1 MSNFAELGIKVDSS
15 PAAKAVEDLDKLVDS
30 ADQAEQ
36 AIDNLSDA
44 SKGLEQ
50 AAKGVSRA
58 EEDAARSV
66 DKAAGARERQAAA
79 SRKVYDSA
87 AGEISIISQLERA
100 LSGNVANIDD
110 LIRAESLLERAR
122 KAGLT
127 TLQDEAQYQDRLGA
141 AYDRLQKAETKEAA
155 EKQRLVAAQNRQIE
169 AMQRTVNSIDPV
181 TAALARLEK
190 QEAALRGLRAAGGL
204 DDAGLAA
211 GLEKI
216 AAKRRDIEGTG
227 GAINKLGLTSKE
239 ARENVLQLGNAFSTG
254 NWQVAAHNLAQ
265 IGINAGGAASGV
277 IGVLAPVG
285 LLIAAVGGLSAA
297 YIAGSREQDEFN
309 KSLSLTG
316 NYAGVSASGLAE
328 MARQVSSTVGTTG
341 AAAEV
346 LATLAGKGTLAS
358 DSFVAITQA
367 ALSME
372 EATGRAVGD
381 TVAEFVRLGE
391 DPVKASK
398 DLNQSL
404 HYLTASTYSQIK
416 ALEEQGDRAGAVK
429 LATEAYAD
437 AVRTRSR
444 EVLDNLGAIERGWNA
459 IRTATKGAI
468 DATLN
473 IGRQQTIAQEIA
485 EIKERLSN
493 PEIYSPIT
501 RGVKSALSNA
511 AGSIPIIGP
520 LVSASTT
527 PENYNI
533 EDDRKRLAFLEL
545 QRDAEADRAK
555 YLGDV
560 ARLEQKNIEAL
571 DSQDARLKSTMTSAE
586 KRAEALKK
594 LSSELQD
601 IATRDP
607 LSERLKPEYVAKQVA
622 AINQLYK
629 DPKGSA
635 GSVDLR
641 AANAAKN
648 SLTEITAAYRAA
660 QRELEASQR
669 AGVISAESYAQQ
681 RIAIVQQERDEVT
694 HAYEREIA
702 ALEAARAKQ
711 GTSAAQRIQL
721 DQKIADARTALVKAQ
736 QDADSQLNQIELS
749 EQGRLRRQ
757 EQSVQR
763 YTQALQAQVDALRLE
778 GERAAAGVSMG
789 GRERSRFEQL
799 NSLDDRYNQQLMD
812 LENQRSDP
820 SRQMSDEEYEKRLA
834 ALRKA
839 HQDLRETVVSNYDQM
854 TAAQSDWTNGASGAW
869 NDYLESARNSAEQ
882 SYDLV
887 SGSLRGMEDAIANFA
902 MTGKLSFSD
911 FTKSILA
918 DMARIATRAA
928 ASQALSSLFG
938 GFFGGGNAA
947 AQSGVDNL
955 VSNSGLFANGGAFAG
970 GVQMFATGGAFTNS
984 VVSTPTAFG
993 MSGGRLGVMGE
1004 AGPEAVMPLTRTS
1017 SGALGV
1023 RAMGGGGSQINVEVN
1038 IASDGSANVSS
1049 SQPGLDQ
1056 FGRDIGTFVEQKY
1069 RQLLARDLR
1078 RDGAI
1083 GRAING

>member
-15 PAAKAVEDLDKLVDS
+15 PAAKAAEDLDKLVDS

-50 AAKGVSRA
+50 ATKGVSRA

-239 ARENVLQLGNAFSTG
+239 ARENVLQLGNALSTG
-254 NWQVAAHNLAQ
+254 NWRVAAHNIAE
-265 IGINAGGAASGV
+265 IGVNAGGAARGV
-277 IGVLAPVG
+277 IGVLAPIG
-285 LLIAAVGGLSAA
+285 LLAAAIGGVTAAA
-297 YIAGSREQDEFN
+297 YLGSKEQGEYN
-309 KSLSLTG
+309 KALIMTG
-316 NYAGVSASGLAE
+316 NYAGTSASGLGE
-328 MARQVSSTVGTTG
+328 MARQVSNTVGTTG

-346 LATLAGKGTLAS
+346 LATLAGKGDLAS
-358 DSFVAITQA
+358 ESFVAITQA

-398 DLNQSL
+398 ALNEQYN
-404 HYLTASTYSQIK
+404 YLTASVYSQIK
-416 ALEEQGDRAGAVK
+416 ALEEQGDHAGAVK

-437 AVRTRSR
+437 AINQRTPKILENLGWIERAWDGVARAAKRAWDDAKSIGRQDIDSQIADVERRLAQLDQGGFGLVGNRDESRNRLREELDMLRERKKAMEDDARTAGERARAEQAAQNAIDRIDARSR
-444 EVLDNLGAIERGWNA
+444 EALTNQQKRAKELEQYKKDLQA
-459 IRTATKGAI
+459 IREVNPNDDRLQQATI
-468 DATLN
+468 D
-473 IGRQQTIAQEIA
+473 REIA
-485 EIKERLSN
+485 
-493 PEIYSPIT
+493 
-501 RGVKSALSNA
+501 
-511 AGSIPIIGP
+511 
-520 LVSASTT
+520 
-527 PENYNI
+527 NI
-533 EDDRKRLAFLEL
+533 N
-545 QRDAEADRAK
+545 AK
-555 YLGDV
+555 Y
-560 ARLEQKNIEAL
+560 
-571 DSQDARLKSTMTSAE
+571 
-586 KRAEALKK
+586 
-594 LSSELQD
+594 
-601 IATRDP
+601 
-607 LSERLKPEYVAKQVA
+607 
-622 AINQLYK
+622 K
-629 DPKGSA
+629 DQKGSA

-648 SLTEITAAYRAA
+648 SLAEITATYRNA
-660 QRELEASQR
+660 QKELEASQR

-681 RIAIVQQERDEVT
+681 RISIIQQERDEVT

-721 DQKIADARTALVKAQ
+721 DQKIADARSAMVKAQ
-736 QDADSQLNQIELS
+736 KDADTELAILAAN
-749 EQGRLRRQ
+749 EDGRLARQ
-757 EQSVQR
+757 KAATKAYVDQLERQR
-763 YTQALQAQVDALRLE
+763 AAL
-778 GERAAAGVSMG
+778 AAAGT
-789 GRERSRFEQL
+789 RAA
-799 NSLDDRYNQQLMD
+799 NSLGLGDRQAGLQSSLDGATDRFNDERAKLLDRRRTAPDKYSQEDYKRD
-812 LENQRSDP
+812 LVI
-820 SRQMSDEEYEKRLA
+820 LA
-834 ALRKA
+834 EAEDKYR
-839 HQDLRETVVSNYDQM
+839 DTVISNYDKI
-854 TAAQSDWTNGASGAW
+854 TKAQGDWRSGASSAFQT
-869 NDYLESARNSAEQ
+869 YLESARDVAGQTKSLFTSAF
-882 SYDLV
+882 S
-887 SGSLRGMEDAIANFA
+887 SMEDSIANFA
-902 MTGKLSFSD
+902 TTGKLSFSD
-911 FTKSILA
+911 FAKSILA

-938 GFFGGGNAA
+938 GFFGDGNAA

-955 VSNSGLFANGGAFAG
+955 VSNSGLVANGGAFAG

-993 MSGGRLGVMGE
+993 MSGGRMGVMGE

-1023 RAMGGGGSQINVEVN
+1023 RAMGGSSSQINVEVN

>member
-15 PAAKAVEDLDKLVDS
+15 PAVKAAEDLDKLVDS

-50 AAKGVSRA
+50 ATKGVSRA

-66 DKAAGARERQAAA
+66 EKAAGARERQAAA

-239 ARENVLQLGNAFSTG
+239 ARENVLQLGNALSTG
-254 NWQVAAHNLAQ
+254 NWRVAAHNIAE
-265 IGINAGGAASGV
+265 IGVNAGGAASGV
-277 IGVLAPVG
+277 VGVLAPIG
-285 LLIAAVGGLSAA
+285 LLAAAIGGLSVA
-297 YIAGSREQDEFN
+297 YLAGQRQADDFN
-309 KSLSLTG
+309 KAIISTG
-316 NYAGVSASGLAE
+316 NASGRTAQQLTDMLGRLGKSGNFSEASEALLALVRSG
-328 MARQVSSTVGTTG
+328 RQVGSAFEDVARAATEMSAVTG
-341 AAAEV
+341 RSAGDIATELAGAKGKVADLAAEYNRQYHFMNV
-346 LATLAGKGTLAS
+346 DTFAQIEALERQGRSMDALKLLAGTLAS
-358 DSFVAITQA
+358 EMSARNREIEASTRGIVKAWDDATKAVKRYWQELKSRTAADPETFKLQVLQGQLEDSRKLPDSTLNRKNIEFLEKEIALLQKRISVREEGRRAQAEGQEDQDSFIQ
-367 ALSME
+367 
-372 EATGRAVGD
+372 
-381 TVAEFVRLGE
+381 
-391 DPVKASK
+391 ASK
-398 DLNQSL
+398 DLNAQ
-404 HYLTASTYSQIK
+404 
-416 ALEEQGDRAGAVK
+416 
-429 LATEAYAD
+429 
-437 AVRTRSR
+437 
-444 EVLDNLGAIERGWNA
+444 LDNVSPAKKRAAA
-459 IRTATKGAI
+459 IRE
-468 DATLN
+468 LN
-473 IGRQQTIAQEIA
+473 AQ
-485 EIKERLSN
+485 
-493 PEIYSPIT
+493 
-501 RGVKSALSNA
+501 
-511 AGSIPIIGP
+511 
-520 LVSASTT
+520 
-527 PENYNI
+527 
-533 EDDRKRLAFLEL
+533 FLDL
-545 QRDAEADRAK
+545 
-555 YLGDV
+555 
-560 ARLEQKNIEAL
+560 
-571 DSQDARLKSTMTSAE
+571 LKS
-586 KRAEALKK
+586 
-594 LSSELQD
+594 
-601 IATRDP
+601 
-607 LSERLKPEYVAKQVA
+607 SERLGKRSPLLEGVQYDGRSFSGGAYD
-622 AINQLYK
+622 QLRKGIEERLK
-629 DPKGSA
+629 DQKGSA

-648 SLTEITAAYRAA
+648 SLAEITATYRNA
-660 QRELEASQR
+660 QKELEASQR

-681 RIAIVQQERDEVT
+681 RISIIQQERDEVT

-711 GTSAAQRIQL
+711 GASAAQRIQL

-763 YTQALQAQVDALRLE
+763 YTQALQAQADALRLE

-799 NSLDDRYNQQLMD
+799 NSLDGRYNQQLMD

-839 HQDLRETVVSNYDQM
+839 HQDLRDTVVSNYDQM
-854 TAAQSDWTNGASGAW
+854 TAAQSDWSNGASGAW
-869 NDYLESARNSAEQ
+869 NDYLESARNVAGQ
-882 SYDLV
+882 THDLFTNAF
-887 SGSLRGMEDAIANFA
+887 RAMEDAVATFA
-902 MTGKLSFSD
+902 TTGKLSFSD

-970 GVQMFATGGAFTNS
+970 GVQMFATGGVFTNS

-993 MSGGRLGVMGE
+993 MSGGRMGVMGE
-1004 AGPEAVMPLTRTS
+1004 GGPEAVMPLTRTS

>member
-15 PAAKAVEDLDKLVDS
+15 PAAKAAEDLDKLVDS

-50 AAKGVSRA
+50 ATKGVSRA

-239 ARENVLQLGNAFSTG
+239 ARENVLQLGNALSTG
-254 NWQVAAHNLAQ
+254 NWRVAAHNIAE
-265 IGINAGGAASGV
+265 IGVNAGGAARGV
-277 IGVLAPVG
+277 IGVLAPIG
-285 LLIAAVGGLSAA
+285 LLAAAIGGLSVA
-297 YIAGSREQDEFN
+297 YLAGQRQADDFN
-309 KSLSLTG
+309 KAIISTG
-316 NYAGVSASGLAE
+316 NASGLTAQQLTDMLGRLGKSGNFSE
-328 MARQVSSTVGTTG
+328 ASEALLALVRSGRQVGSAFEDVARAATEMSAVTG
-341 AAAEV
+341 RSAGDIATELAGAKGKVADLAAEYNRQYHFMNV
-346 LATLAGKGTLAS
+346 DTFAQIEALERQGRSMDALKLLAGTLAS
-358 DSFVAITQA
+358 EMSARNREIEASTRGIVKAWDDATKAVKRYWQELKSRTAADPETFKLQVLQGQLEDSRKLPDSTLNRKNIEFLEKEIALLQKRISVREEGRRAQAEGQEDQDSFIQ
-367 ALSME
+367 
-372 EATGRAVGD
+372 
-381 TVAEFVRLGE
+381 
-391 DPVKASK
+391 ASK
-398 DLNQSL
+398 DLNAQ
-404 HYLTASTYSQIK
+404 
-416 ALEEQGDRAGAVK
+416 
-429 LATEAYAD
+429 
-437 AVRTRSR
+437 
-444 EVLDNLGAIERGWNA
+444 LDNVSPAKKRAAA
-459 IRTATKGAI
+459 IRE
-468 DATLN
+468 LN
-473 IGRQQTIAQEIA
+473 AQ
-485 EIKERLSN
+485 
-493 PEIYSPIT
+493 
-501 RGVKSALSNA
+501 
-511 AGSIPIIGP
+511 
-520 LVSASTT
+520 
-527 PENYNI
+527 
-533 EDDRKRLAFLEL
+533 FLEL
-545 QRDAEADRAK
+545 
-555 YLGDV
+555 
-560 ARLEQKNIEAL
+560 
-571 DSQDARLKSTMTSAE
+571 LKS
-586 KRAEALKK
+586 
-594 LSSELQD
+594 
-601 IATRDP
+601 
-607 LSERLKPEYVAKQVA
+607 SERLGKRSPLLEGVQYDGRSFSGGAYD
-622 AINQLYK
+622 QLRKGIEERLK
-629 DPKGSA
+629 DQKGSA

-648 SLTEITAAYRAA
+648 SLAEITATYRNA
-660 QRELEASQR
+660 QKELEASQR

-681 RIAIVQQERDEVT
+681 RISIIQQERDEVT

-839 HQDLRETVVSNYDQM
+839 HQDLRDTVVSNYDQM
-854 TAAQSDWTNGASGAW
+854 TAAQSDWSNGASGAW
-869 NDYLESARNSAEQ
+869 NDYLESARNVAGQ
-882 SYDLV
+882 THDLFTNAF
-887 SGSLRGMEDAIANFA
+887 RAMEDAVATFA
-902 MTGKLSFSD
+902 TTGKLSFSD
-911 FTKSILA
+911 FAKSILA

>member
-15 PAAKAVEDLDKLVDS
+15 PAAKAAEDLDKLVDS

-50 AAKGVSRA
+50 ATKGVSRA

-66 DKAAGARERQAAA
+66 EKAAGARERQAAA

-216 AAKRRDIEGTG
+216 ASKRRDIEGTG

-239 ARENVLQLGNAFSTG
+239 ARENVLQLGNALSTG
-254 NWQVAAHNLAQ
+254 NWRVAAHNIAE
-265 IGINAGGAASGV
+265 IGVNAGGAASGV
-277 IGVLAPVG
+277 IGVLAPIG
-285 LLIAAVGGLSAA
+285 LLAAAIGGVTAAA
-297 YIAGSREQDEFN
+297 YLGSKEQGEYN
-309 KSLSLTG
+309 KALIMTG
-316 NYAGVSASGLAE
+316 NYAGTSASGLGE
-328 MARQVSSTVGTTG
+328 MARQVSNTVGTTG

-346 LATLAGKGTLAS
+346 LATLAGKGDLAS
-358 DSFVAITQA
+358 ESFVAITQA

-398 DLNQSL
+398 ALNEQYN
-404 HYLTASTYSQIK
+404 YLTASVYSQIK
-416 ALEEQGDRAGAVK
+416 ALEEQGDHAGAVK

-437 AVRTRSR
+437 AINQRTPKIL
-444 EVLDNLGAIERGWNA
+444 ENLGWIERAWDGVARAAKRAWD
-459 IRTATKGAI
+459 
-468 DATLN
+468 DAKS
-473 IGRQQTIAQEIA
+473 IGRQDIDSQIADVERRLAQLDQGGFGLVGNRDESRNRLREELDMLRERKRAMEDDARTAGERARAEQAAQNAIDRIDARSRAALTNQQKRAKELEQYKKDLQAIREVNPNDDRLQQATIDREIA
-485 EIKERLSN
+485 
-493 PEIYSPIT
+493 
-501 RGVKSALSNA
+501 
-511 AGSIPIIGP
+511 
-520 LVSASTT
+520 
-527 PENYNI
+527 NI
-533 EDDRKRLAFLEL
+533 N
-545 QRDAEADRAK
+545 AK
-555 YLGDV
+555 Y
-560 ARLEQKNIEAL
+560 
-571 DSQDARLKSTMTSAE
+571 
-586 KRAEALKK
+586 
-594 LSSELQD
+594 
-601 IATRDP
+601 
-607 LSERLKPEYVAKQVA
+607 
-622 AINQLYK
+622 K
-629 DPKGSA
+629 DQKGSA

-648 SLTEITAAYRAA
+648 SLAEITATYRNA
-660 QRELEASQR
+660 QKELEASQR

-681 RIAIVQQERDEVT
+681 RIAIIQQERDEVT

-721 DQKIADARTALVKAQ
+721 DQKIADARTAMVKAQ
-736 QDADSQLNQIELS
+736 KDADTELAILAAN
-749 EQGRLRRQ
+749 EDGRLARQ
-757 EQSVQR
+757 KAATKAYVDQLERQR
-763 YTQALQAQVDALRLE
+763 AAL
-778 GERAAAGVSMG
+778 AAAGT
-789 GRERSRFEQL
+789 RAA
-799 NSLDDRYNQQLMD
+799 NSLGLGDRQAGLQSSLDGATDRFNDERAKLLDRRRTAPDKYSQEDYKRD
-812 LENQRSDP
+812 LVI
-820 SRQMSDEEYEKRLA
+820 LA
-834 ALRKA
+834 EAEDKYR
-839 HQDLRETVVSNYDQM
+839 DTVISNYDKI
-854 TAAQSDWTNGASGAW
+854 TKAQGDWRSGASSAFQT
-869 NDYLESARNSAEQ
+869 YLESARDVAGQTKNLFTSAF
-882 SYDLV
+882 S
-887 SGSLRGMEDAIANFA
+887 SMEDAVATFA
-902 MTGKLSFSD
+902 TTGKLSFSD
-911 FTKSILA
+911 FAKSILA

>member
-15 PAAKAVEDLDKLVDS
+15 PAALAAEDLDKLVDS

-50 AAKGVSRA
+50 ATKGVSRA

-239 ARENVLQLGNAFSTG
+239 ARENVLQLGNALSTG
-254 NWQVAAHNLAQ
+254 NWRVAAHNIAE
-265 IGINAGGAASGV
+265 IGVNAGGAARGV
-277 IGVLAPVG
+277 IGVLAPIG
-285 LLIAAVGGLSAA
+285 LLAAAIGGVTAAA
-297 YIAGSREQDEFN
+297 YLGSKEQGEYN
-309 KSLSLTG
+309 KALIMTG
-316 NYAGVSASGLAE
+316 NYAGTSASGLGE
-328 MARQVSSTVGTTG
+328 MARQVSNTVGTTG

-346 LATLAGKGTLAS
+346 LATLAGKGDLAS
-358 DSFVAITQA
+358 ESFVAITQA

-372 EATGRAVGD
+372 EATGRAVAD

-398 DLNQSL
+398 ALNEQYN
-404 HYLTASTYSQIK
+404 YLTASVYSQIK
-416 ALEEQGDRAGAVK
+416 ALEEQGDHAGAVK

-437 AVRTRSR
+437 AINQRTPKILENLGWIERAWDGVARAAKRAWDDAKSIGRQDIDSQIADVERRLAQLDQGGFGLVGNRDESRNRLREELDMLRERKKAMEDDARTAGERARAEQAAQNAIDRIDARSR
-444 EVLDNLGAIERGWNA
+444 EALTNQQKRAKELEQYKKDLQA
-459 IRTATKGAI
+459 IREVNPNDDRLQQATI
-468 DATLN
+468 D
-473 IGRQQTIAQEIA
+473 REIA
-485 EIKERLSN
+485 
-493 PEIYSPIT
+493 
-501 RGVKSALSNA
+501 
-511 AGSIPIIGP
+511 
-520 LVSASTT
+520 
-527 PENYNI
+527 NI
-533 EDDRKRLAFLEL
+533 N
-545 QRDAEADRAK
+545 AK
-555 YLGDV
+555 Y
-560 ARLEQKNIEAL
+560 
-571 DSQDARLKSTMTSAE
+571 
-586 KRAEALKK
+586 
-594 LSSELQD
+594 
-601 IATRDP
+601 
-607 LSERLKPEYVAKQVA
+607 
-622 AINQLYK
+622 K
-629 DPKGSA
+629 DQKGSA

-648 SLTEITAAYRAA
+648 SLAEITATYRNA
-660 QRELEASQR
+660 QKELEASQR

-681 RIAIVQQERDEVT
+681 RISIIQQERDEVT

-721 DQKIADARTALVKAQ
+721 DQKIADARSAMVKAQ
-736 QDADSQLNQIELS
+736 KDADTELAILAAN
-749 EQGRLRRQ
+749 EDGRLARQ
-757 EQSVQR
+757 KAATKAYVDQLERQR
-763 YTQALQAQVDALRLE
+763 AAL
-778 GERAAAGVSMG
+778 AAAGT
-789 GRERSRFEQL
+789 RAA
-799 NSLDDRYNQQLMD
+799 NSLGLGDRQAGLQSSLDGATDRFNDERAKLLDRRRTAPDKYSQEDYKRD
-812 LENQRSDP
+812 LVI
-820 SRQMSDEEYEKRLA
+820 LA
-834 ALRKA
+834 EAEDKYR
-839 HQDLRETVVSNYDQM
+839 DTVISNYDKI
-854 TAAQSDWTNGASGAW
+854 TKAQGDWRSGASSAFQT
-869 NDYLESARNSAEQ
+869 YLESARDVAGQTKSLFTSAF
-882 SYDLV
+882 S
-887 SGSLRGMEDAIANFA
+887 SMEDSIANFA
-902 MTGKLSFSD
+902 TTGKLSFSD
-911 FTKSILA
+911 FAKSILA

-938 GFFGGGNAA
+938 GFFGDGNAA

-993 MSGGRLGVMGE
+993 MSGGRMGVMGE

-1023 RAMGGGGSQINVEVN
+1023 RAMGGSSSQINVEVN

>member
-15 PAAKAVEDLDKLVDS
+15 PAVKAAEDLDKLVDS

-50 AAKGVSRA
+50 ATKGVSRA

-239 ARENVLQLGNAFSTG
+239 ARENVLQLGNALSTG
-254 NWQVAAHNLAQ
+254 NWRVAAHNIAE
-265 IGINAGGAASGV
+265 IGVNAGGAASGV
-277 IGVLAPVG
+277 IGVLAPIG
-285 LLIAAVGGLSAA
+285 LLAAAIGGVTAAA
-297 YIAGSREQDEFN
+297 YLGSKEQGEYN
-309 KSLSLTG
+309 KALIMTG
-316 NYAGVSASGLAE
+316 NYAGTSASGLGE
-328 MARQVSSTVGTTG
+328 MARQVSNTVGTTG

-346 LATLAGKGTLAS
+346 LATLAGKGDLAS
-358 DSFVAITQA
+358 ESFVAITQA

-398 DLNQSL
+398 ALNEQYN
-404 HYLTASTYSQIK
+404 YLTASVYSQIK
-416 ALEEQGDRAGAVK
+416 ALEEQGDHAGAVK

-437 AVRTRSR
+437 AINQRTPKIL
-444 EVLDNLGAIERGWNA
+444 ENLGWIERAWDGVARAAKRAWD
-459 IRTATKGAI
+459 
-468 DATLN
+468 DAKS
-473 IGRQQTIAQEIA
+473 IGRQDIDSQIADVERRLAQLDQGGFGLVGNRDESRNRLREELDMLRERKRAMEDDARTAGERARAEQAAQNAIDRIDARSRAALTNQQKRAKELEQYKKDLQAIREVNPNDDRLQQATIDREIA
-485 EIKERLSN
+485 
-493 PEIYSPIT
+493 
-501 RGVKSALSNA
+501 
-511 AGSIPIIGP
+511 
-520 LVSASTT
+520 
-527 PENYNI
+527 NI
-533 EDDRKRLAFLEL
+533 N
-545 QRDAEADRAK
+545 AK
-555 YLGDV
+555 Y
-560 ARLEQKNIEAL
+560 
-571 DSQDARLKSTMTSAE
+571 
-586 KRAEALKK
+586 
-594 LSSELQD
+594 
-601 IATRDP
+601 
-607 LSERLKPEYVAKQVA
+607 
-622 AINQLYK
+622 K
-629 DPKGSA
+629 DQKGSA

-648 SLTEITAAYRAA
+648 SLAEITATYRNA
-660 QRELEASQR
+660 QKELEASQR

-681 RIAIVQQERDEVT
+681 RIAIIQQERDEVT

-721 DQKIADARTALVKAQ
+721 DQKIADARTAMVKAQ
-736 QDADSQLNQIELS
+736 KDADTELAILAAN
-749 EQGRLRRQ
+749 EDGRLARQ
-757 EQSVQR
+757 KAATKAYVDQLERQR
-763 YTQALQAQVDALRLE
+763 AAL
-778 GERAAAGVSMG
+778 AAAGT
-789 GRERSRFEQL
+789 RAA
-799 NSLDDRYNQQLMD
+799 NSLGLGDRQAGLQSSLDGATDRFNDERAKLLDRRRTAPDKYSQEDYKRD
-812 LENQRSDP
+812 LVI
-820 SRQMSDEEYEKRLA
+820 LA
-834 ALRKA
+834 EAEDKYR
-839 HQDLRETVVSNYDQM
+839 DTVISNYDKI
-854 TAAQSDWTNGASGAW
+854 TKAQGDWRSGASSAFQT
-869 NDYLESARNSAEQ
+869 YLESARDVAGQTKNLFTSAF
-882 SYDLV
+882 S
-887 SGSLRGMEDAIANFA
+887 SMEDAVATFA
-902 MTGKLSFSD
+902 TTGKLSFSD
-911 FTKSILA
+911 FAKSILA

>member
-15 PAAKAVEDLDKLVDS
+15 PAVKAAEDLDKLVDS

-50 AAKGVSRA
+50 ATKGVSRA

-239 ARENVLQLGNAFSTG
+239 ARENVLQLGNALSTG
-254 NWQVAAHNLAQ
+254 NWRVAAHNIAE
-265 IGINAGGAASGV
+265 IGVNAGGAASGV
-277 IGVLAPVG
+277 VGVLAPIG
-285 LLIAAVGGLSAA
+285 LLAAAIGGLSVA
-297 YIAGSREQDEFN
+297 YLAGKRQADDFN
-309 KSLSLTG
+309 KAIISTG
-316 NYAGVSASGLAE
+316 NASGLTAQQLTDMLGRLGKSGNFSE
-328 MARQVSSTVGTTG
+328 ASEALLALVRSGRQVGSAFEDVARAAMEVSAVTG
-341 AAAEV
+341 RSAGDIATELAGAKGKVADLAAEYNRQYHFMNV
-346 LATLAGKGTLAS
+346 DTFAQIEALERQGRSMDALKLLAGTLAS
-358 DSFVAITQA
+358 EMSARNREIEASTRGIVKAWDDATKAVKRYWQELKSRTAADPETFKLQVLQGQLEDSRKLPDSTLNRKNIEFLEKEIALLQKRISVREEGRRAQAEGQEDQDSFIQ
-367 ALSME
+367 
-372 EATGRAVGD
+372 
-381 TVAEFVRLGE
+381 
-391 DPVKASK
+391 ASK
-398 DLNQSL
+398 DLNAQ
-404 HYLTASTYSQIK
+404 
-416 ALEEQGDRAGAVK
+416 
-429 LATEAYAD
+429 
-437 AVRTRSR
+437 
-444 EVLDNLGAIERGWNA
+444 LDNVSPAKKRAAA
-459 IRTATKGAI
+459 IRE
-468 DATLN
+468 LN
-473 IGRQQTIAQEIA
+473 AQ
-485 EIKERLSN
+485 
-493 PEIYSPIT
+493 
-501 RGVKSALSNA
+501 
-511 AGSIPIIGP
+511 
-520 LVSASTT
+520 
-527 PENYNI
+527 
-533 EDDRKRLAFLEL
+533 FLEL
-545 QRDAEADRAK
+545 
-555 YLGDV
+555 
-560 ARLEQKNIEAL
+560 
-571 DSQDARLKSTMTSAE
+571 LKS
-586 KRAEALKK
+586 
-594 LSSELQD
+594 
-601 IATRDP
+601 
-607 LSERLKPEYVAKQVA
+607 SERLGKRSPLLEGVQYDGRSFSGGAYD
-622 AINQLYK
+622 QLRKGIEERLK
-629 DPKGSA
+629 DQKGSA

-641 AANAAKN
+641 APNAAKN
-648 SLTEITAAYRAA
+648 SLAEITATYRNA
-660 QRELEASQR
+660 QKELEASQR

-681 RIAIVQQERDEVT
+681 RISIIQQERDEVT

-702 ALEAARAKQ
+702 ALEAAKAKQ

-839 HQDLRETVVSNYDQM
+839 HQDLRDTVVSNYDQM
-854 TAAQSDWTNGASGAW
+854 TAAQSDWSNGASGAW
-869 NDYLESARNSAEQ
+869 NDYLESARNVAGQ
-882 SYDLV
+882 THDLFTNAF
-887 SGSLRGMEDAIANFA
+887 RAMEDAVATFA
-902 MTGKLSFSD
+902 TTGKLSFSD
-911 FTKSILA
+911 FAKSILA

-993 MSGGRLGVMGE
+993 MSGGGMGVMGE

-1023 RAMGGGGSQINVEVN
+1023 RAMGGGSSQINVKVN

>member
-15 PAAKAVEDLDKLVDS
+15 PAAKAAEDLDKLVDS

-50 AAKGVSRA
+50 ATKGVSRA

-239 ARENVLQLGNAFSTG
+239 ARENVLQLGNALSTG
-254 NWQVAAHNLAQ
+254 NWRVAAHNIAE
-265 IGINAGGAASGV
+265 IGVNAGGAASGV
-277 IGVLAPVG
+277 
-285 LLIAAVGGLSAA
+285 VGGYALSLINPVNGLAA
-297 YIAGSREQDEFN
+297 AAGTLGFAFYDAEKKAAAFSKAIFAGNGAAGMTGSALAQVAKQAASVSGSLASANRAAIALAASGKVGAGQLQSLTETTSAIAQFTGRDIEDVA
-309 KSLSLTG
+309 KSLSEMGDDATRAAARVSEQYRLLSYEQYQAIKAIDEQGDHQQAVDQLNEDLHRNAQERLKQYRESLSGVEQGWDAVKTAIG
-316 NYAGVSASGLAE
+316 NAYAAIRADLFPTLNE
-328 MARQVSSTVGTTG
+328 QIQTLQRTLDQRQNAPFLSNALRGALTG
-341 AAAEV
+341 AATG
-346 LATLAGKGTLAS
+346 LPG
-358 DSFVAITQA
+358 VA
-367 ALSME
+367 
-372 EATGRAVGD
+372 ATGALFQSFRDQFSSTEALKEQNSLLLVRKD
-381 TVAEFVRLGE
+381 LSEQNAKSEAELGE
-391 DPVKASK
+391 
-398 DLNQSL
+398 
-404 HYLTASTYSQIK
+404 
-416 ALEEQGDRAGAVK
+416 
-429 LATEAYAD
+429 AD
-437 AVRTRSR
+437 QH
-444 EVLDNLGAIERGWNA
+444 LIAIE
-459 IRTATKGAI
+459 
-468 DATLN
+468 
-473 IGRQQTIAQEIA
+473 
-485 EIKERLSN
+485 KEL
-493 PEIYSPIT
+493 
-501 RGVKSALSNA
+501 G
-511 AGSIPIIGP
+511 
-520 LVSASTT
+520 
-527 PENYNI
+527 
-533 EDDRKRLAFLEL
+533 D
-545 QRDAEADRAK
+545 Q
-555 YLGDV
+555 LGDV
-560 ARLEQKNIEAL
+560 SPAAKRAKAIDELTKRYVAGYR
-571 DSQDARLKSTMTSAE
+571 AAE
-586 KRAEALKK
+586 KMISAGK
-594 LSSELQD
+594 LSALPD
-601 IATRDP
+601 W
-607 LSERLKPEYVAKQVA
+607 LKGVNIVGDSVSGGTFDKLVAG
-622 AINQLYK
+622 INQRFK
-629 DPKGSA
+629 DPKAARSSQFRDDAATQYLLRLREQQGALEQQLGTSEKLSA
-635 GSVDLR
+635 SQREMAKWEQQIADLKVKAVLTADQKSLLAREAEVR
-641 AANAAKN
+641 AQLQKN
-648 SLTEITAAYRAA
+648 VALEAEARKKEEIARIDAYRAN
-660 QRELEASQR
+660 LE
-669 AGVISAESYAQQ
+669 
-681 RIAIVQQERDEVT
+681 
-694 HAYEREIA
+694 
-702 ALEAARAKQ
+702 
-711 GTSAAQRIQL
+711 
-721 DQKIADARTALVKAQ
+721 
-736 QDADSQLNQIELS
+736 
-749 EQGRLRRQ
+749 GRLRSVQQGYELQIAGLGAGDEERRRIQDRLKLEQEYQSQSAKLQ
-757 EQSVQR
+757 EQRNRGETNGGISQSQ
-763 YTQALQAQVDALRLE
+763 YEKELSALDDYHRKALAMQTKYYEDVDADQADWSL
-778 GERAAAGVSMG
+778 GA
-789 GRERSRFEQL
+789 RSAF
-799 NSLDDRYNQQLMD
+799 
-812 LENQRSDP
+812 
-820 SRQMSDEEYEKRLA
+820 
-834 ALRKA
+834 
-839 HQDLRETVVSNYDQM
+839 
-854 TAAQSDWTNGASGAW
+854 AS
-869 NDYLESARNSAEQ
+869 YLESARNVAGQTRDLFTSAF
-882 SYDLV
+882 
-887 SGSLRGMEDAIANFA
+887 RGMEDSIANFA
-902 MTGKLSFSD
+902 TTGKLSFSD
-911 FTKSILA
+911 FAKSILA

-993 MSGGRLGVMGE
+993 MSGGRMGVMGE

-1023 RAMGGGGSQINVEVN
+1023 RAMGGSSSQINVEVN

>member
-15 PAAKAVEDLDKLVDS
+15 PAVKAAEDLDKLVDS

-50 AAKGVSRA
+50 ATKGVSRA

-66 DKAAGARERQAAA
+66 EKAAGARERQAAA

-239 ARENVLQLGNAFSTG
+239 ARENVLQLGNALSTG
-254 NWQVAAHNLAQ
+254 NWRVAAHNIAE
-265 IGINAGGAASGV
+265 IGVNAGGAASGV
-277 IGVLAPVG
+277 VGVLAPIG
-285 LLIAAVGGLSAA
+285 LLAAAIGGLSVA
-297 YIAGSREQDEFN
+297 YLAGQRQADDFN
-309 KSLSLTG
+309 KAIISTG
-316 NYAGVSASGLAE
+316 NASGRTAQQLTDMLGRLGKSGNFSEASEALLALVRSG
-328 MARQVSSTVGTTG
+328 RQVGSAFEDVARAATEMSAVTG
-341 AAAEV
+341 RSAGDIATELAGAKGKVADLAAEYNRQYHFMNV
-346 LATLAGKGTLAS
+346 DTFAQIEALERQGRSMDALKLLAGTLAS
-358 DSFVAITQA
+358 EMSARNREIEASTRGIVKAWDDATKAVKRYWQELKSRTAADPETFKLQVLQGQLEDSRKLPDSTLNRKNIEFLEKEIALLQKRISVREEGRRAQAEGQEDQDSFIQ
-367 ALSME
+367 
-372 EATGRAVGD
+372 
-381 TVAEFVRLGE
+381 
-391 DPVKASK
+391 ASK
-398 DLNQSL
+398 DLNAQ
-404 HYLTASTYSQIK
+404 
-416 ALEEQGDRAGAVK
+416 
-429 LATEAYAD
+429 
-437 AVRTRSR
+437 
-444 EVLDNLGAIERGWNA
+444 LDNVSPAKKRAAA
-459 IRTATKGAI
+459 IRE
-468 DATLN
+468 LN
-473 IGRQQTIAQEIA
+473 AQ
-485 EIKERLSN
+485 
-493 PEIYSPIT
+493 
-501 RGVKSALSNA
+501 
-511 AGSIPIIGP
+511 
-520 LVSASTT
+520 
-527 PENYNI
+527 
-533 EDDRKRLAFLEL
+533 FLDL
-545 QRDAEADRAK
+545 
-555 YLGDV
+555 
-560 ARLEQKNIEAL
+560 
-571 DSQDARLKSTMTSAE
+571 LKS
-586 KRAEALKK
+586 
-594 LSSELQD
+594 
-601 IATRDP
+601 
-607 LSERLKPEYVAKQVA
+607 SERLGKRSPLLEGVQYDGRSFSGGAYD
-622 AINQLYK
+622 QLRKGIEERLK
-629 DPKGSA
+629 DQKGSA

-648 SLTEITAAYRAA
+648 SLAEITATYRNA
-660 QRELEASQR
+660 QKELEASQR

-681 RIAIVQQERDEVT
+681 RISIIQQERDEVT

-711 GTSAAQRIQL
+711 GASAAQRIQL

-763 YTQALQAQVDALRLE
+763 YTQALQAQADALRLE

-839 HQDLRETVVSNYDQM
+839 HQDLRDTVVSNYDQM
-854 TAAQSDWTNGASGAW
+854 TAAQSDWSNGASGAW

-887 SGSLRGMEDAIANFA
+887 SGSLRGMEDSIANFA

-993 MSGGRLGVMGE
+993 MSGGRMGVMGE

-1023 RAMGGGGSQINVEVN
+1023 RAMGGSSSQINVEVN

>member
-15 PAAKAVEDLDKLVDS
+15 PAAKAAEDLDKLVDS

-50 AAKGVSRA
+50 ATKGVSRA

-239 ARENVLQLGNAFSTG
+239 ARENVLQLGNALSTG
-254 NWQVAAHNLAQ
+254 NWRVAAHNIAE
-265 IGINAGGAASGV
+265 IGVNAGGAASGV
-277 IGVLAPVG
+277 VGVLAPIG
-285 LLIAAVGGLSAA
+285 LLAAAIGGLSVA
-297 YIAGSREQDEFN
+297 YLAGQRQADDFN
-309 KSLSLTG
+309 KAIISTG
-316 NYAGVSASGLAE
+316 NASGRTAQQLTDMLGRLGKSGNFSEASEALLALVRSG
-328 MARQVSSTVGTTG
+328 RQVGSAFEDVARAATEMSAVTG
-341 AAAEV
+341 RSAGDIATELAGAKGKVADLAAEYNRQYHFMNV
-346 LATLAGKGTLAS
+346 DTFAQIEALERQGRSMDALKLLAGTLAS
-358 DSFVAITQA
+358 EMSARNREIEASTRGIVKAWDDATKAVKRYWQELKSRTAADPETFKLQVLQGQLEDSRKLPDSTLNRKNIEFLEKEIALLQKRISVREEGRRAQAEGQEDQDSFIQ
-367 ALSME
+367 
-372 EATGRAVGD
+372 
-381 TVAEFVRLGE
+381 
-391 DPVKASK
+391 ASK
-398 DLNQSL
+398 DLNAQ
-404 HYLTASTYSQIK
+404 
-416 ALEEQGDRAGAVK
+416 
-429 LATEAYAD
+429 
-437 AVRTRSR
+437 
-444 EVLDNLGAIERGWNA
+444 LDNVSPAKKRAAA
-459 IRTATKGAI
+459 IRE
-468 DATLN
+468 LN
-473 IGRQQTIAQEIA
+473 AQ
-485 EIKERLSN
+485 
-493 PEIYSPIT
+493 
-501 RGVKSALSNA
+501 
-511 AGSIPIIGP
+511 
-520 LVSASTT
+520 
-527 PENYNI
+527 
-533 EDDRKRLAFLEL
+533 FLDL
-545 QRDAEADRAK
+545 
-555 YLGDV
+555 
-560 ARLEQKNIEAL
+560 
-571 DSQDARLKSTMTSAE
+571 LKS
-586 KRAEALKK
+586 
-594 LSSELQD
+594 
-601 IATRDP
+601 
-607 LSERLKPEYVAKQVA
+607 SERLGKRSPLLEGVQYDGRSFSGGAYD
-622 AINQLYK
+622 QLRKGIEERLK
-629 DPKGSA
+629 DQKGSA

-648 SLTEITAAYRAA
+648 SLAEITATYRNA
-660 QRELEASQR
+660 QKELEASQR

-681 RIAIVQQERDEVT
+681 RISIIQQERDEVT

-757 EQSVQR
+757 DQSVQR

-839 HQDLRETVVSNYDQM
+839 HQDLRDTVVSNYDQM
-854 TAAQSDWTNGASGAW
+854 TAAQSDWSNGASGAW
-869 NDYLESARNSAEQ
+869 NDYLESARNVAGQ
-882 SYDLV
+882 THYLFTNAF
-887 SGSLRGMEDAIANFA
+887 RAMEDAVATFA
-902 MTGKLSFSD
+902 TTGKLSFSD

-993 MSGGRLGVMGE
+993 MSGGRMGVMGE

-1023 RAMGGGGSQINVEVN
+1023 RAMGGSSSQINVEVN

>member
-15 PAAKAVEDLDKLVDS
+15 PAVKAAEDLDKLVDS

-50 AAKGVSRA
+50 ATKGVSRA

-66 DKAAGARERQAAA
+66 EKAAGARERQAAA

-239 ARENVLQLGNAFSTG
+239 ARENVLQLGNALSTG
-254 NWQVAAHNLAQ
+254 NWRVAAHNIAE
-265 IGINAGGAASGV
+265 IGVNAGGAASGV
-277 IGVLAPVG
+277 VGVLAPIG
-285 LLIAAVGGLSAA
+285 LLAAAIGGLSVA
-297 YIAGSREQDEFN
+297 YLAGQRQADDFN
-309 KSLSLTG
+309 KAIISTG
-316 NYAGVSASGLAE
+316 NASGLTAQQLTDMLGRLGKSGNFSE
-328 MARQVSSTVGTTG
+328 ASEALLALVRSGRQVGSAFEDVARAATEMSAVTG
-341 AAAEV
+341 RSAGDIATELAGAKGKVADLAAEYNRQYHFMNV
-346 LATLAGKGTLAS
+346 DTFAQIEALERQGRSMDALKLLAGTLAS
-358 DSFVAITQA
+358 EMSARNREIEASTRGIVKAWDDATKAVKRYWQELKSRTAADPETFKLQVLQGQLEDSRKLPDSTLNRKNIEFLEKEIALLQKRISVREEGRRAQAEGQEDQDSFIQ
-367 ALSME
+367 
-372 EATGRAVGD
+372 
-381 TVAEFVRLGE
+381 
-391 DPVKASK
+391 ASK
-398 DLNQSL
+398 DLNAQ
-404 HYLTASTYSQIK
+404 
-416 ALEEQGDRAGAVK
+416 
-429 LATEAYAD
+429 
-437 AVRTRSR
+437 
-444 EVLDNLGAIERGWNA
+444 LDNVSPAKKRAAA
-459 IRTATKGAI
+459 IRE
-468 DATLN
+468 LN
-473 IGRQQTIAQEIA
+473 AQ
-485 EIKERLSN
+485 
-493 PEIYSPIT
+493 
-501 RGVKSALSNA
+501 
-511 AGSIPIIGP
+511 
-520 LVSASTT
+520 
-527 PENYNI
+527 
-533 EDDRKRLAFLEL
+533 FLEL
-545 QRDAEADRAK
+545 
-555 YLGDV
+555 
-560 ARLEQKNIEAL
+560 
-571 DSQDARLKSTMTSAE
+571 LKS
-586 KRAEALKK
+586 
-594 LSSELQD
+594 
-601 IATRDP
+601 
-607 LSERLKPEYVAKQVA
+607 SERLGKRSPLLEGVQYDGRSFSGGAYD
-622 AINQLYK
+622 QLRKGIEERLK
-629 DPKGSA
+629 DQKGSA

-648 SLTEITAAYRAA
+648 SLAEITATYRNA
-660 QRELEASQR
+660 QKELEASQR

-681 RIAIVQQERDEVT
+681 RISIIQQERDEVT

-702 ALEAARAKQ
+702 ALEAAKAKQ

-749 EQGRLRRQ
+749 EQGRIRRQ

-839 HQDLRETVVSNYDQM
+839 HQDLRDTVVSNYDQM
-854 TAAQSDWTNGASGAW
+854 TAAQSDWSNGASGAW
-869 NDYLESARNSAEQ
+869 NDYLESARNVAGQ
-882 SYDLV
+882 THDLFTNAF
-887 SGSLRGMEDAIANFA
+887 RAMEDAVATFA
-902 MTGKLSFSD
+902 TTGKLSFSD
-911 FTKSILA
+911 FAKSILA

-993 MSGGRLGVMGE
+993 MSGGGMGVMGE

-1023 RAMGGGGSQINVEVN
+1023 RAMGGGSSQINVEVN

-1056 FGRDIGTFVEQKY
+1056 FGRDIGTFVEQRY

>member
-15 PAAKAVEDLDKLVDS
+15 PAAKAAEDLDKLVDS

-50 AAKGVSRA
+50 ATKGVSRA

-239 ARENVLQLGNAFSTG
+239 ARENVLQLGNALSTG
-254 NWQVAAHNLAQ
+254 NWRVAAHNIAE
-265 IGINAGGAASGV
+265 IGVNAGGAARGV
-277 IGVLAPVG
+277 IGVLAPIG
-285 LLIAAVGGLSAA
+285 LLAAAIGGVTAAA
-297 YIAGSREQDEFN
+297 YLGSKEQGEYN
-309 KSLSLTG
+309 KALIMTG
-316 NYAGVSASGLAE
+316 NYAGTSASGLGE
-328 MARQVSSTVGTTG
+328 MARQVSNTVGTTG

-346 LATLAGKGTLAS
+346 LATLAGKGDLAS
-358 DSFVAITQA
+358 ESFVAITQA

-398 DLNQSL
+398 ALNEQYN
-404 HYLTASTYSQIK
+404 YLTASVYSQIK
-416 ALEEQGDRAGAVK
+416 ALEEQGDHTGAVK

-437 AVRTRSR
+437 AINQRTPKIL
-444 EVLDNLGAIERGWNA
+444 ENLGWIERAWDGVARAAKRAWD
-459 IRTATKGAI
+459 
-468 DATLN
+468 DAKS
-473 IGRQQTIAQEIA
+473 IGRQDIDSQIADV
-485 EIKERLSN
+485 ER
-493 PEIYSPIT
+493 
-501 RGVKSALSNA
+501 
-511 AGSIPIIGP
+511 
-520 LVSASTT
+520 
-527 PENYNI
+527 
-533 EDDRKRLAFLEL
+533 RLAQLDQGGFGLVGNRDESRNRLREEL
-545 QRDAEADRAK
+545 D
-555 YLGDV
+555 
-560 ARLEQKNIEAL
+560 
-571 DSQDARLKSTMTSAE
+571 M
-586 KRAEALKK
+586 
-594 LSSELQD
+594 
-601 IATRDP
+601 
-607 LSERLKPEYVAKQVA
+607 LSERKKAMEDDARTAGERARAEQAAQNAIDRIDARSRAALTNQQKRAKELEQYKKDLQ
-622 AINQLYK
+622 AIREVNPNDDRLQQATIDREIANINAKYK
-629 DPKGSA
+629 DQKGTA

-648 SLTEITAAYRAA
+648 SLAEITATYRNA
-660 QRELEASQR
+660 QKELEASQR

-681 RIAIVQQERDEVT
+681 RISIIQQERDEVT

-721 DQKIADARTALVKAQ
+721 DQKIADARTVMVKAQ
-736 QDADSQLNQIELS
+736 KDADTELAILAAN
-749 EQGRLRRQ
+749 EDGRLARQ
-757 EQSVQR
+757 KAATKAYVDQLERQR
-763 YTQALQAQVDALRLE
+763 AAL
-778 GERAAAGVSMG
+778 AAAGT
-789 GRERSRFEQL
+789 RAA
-799 NSLDDRYNQQLMD
+799 NSLGLGDRQAGLQSSLDGATDRFNDERAKLLDRRRTAPDKYSQEDYKRD
-812 LENQRSDP
+812 LVI
-820 SRQMSDEEYEKRLA
+820 LA
-834 ALRKA
+834 EAEDKYR
-839 HQDLRETVVSNYDQM
+839 DTVISNYDKI
-854 TAAQSDWTNGASGAW
+854 TKAQGDWRSGASSAFQT
-869 NDYLESARNSAEQ
+869 YLESARDVAGQTKNLFTSAF
-882 SYDLV
+882 S
-887 SGSLRGMEDAIANFA
+887 SMEDAVATFA
-902 MTGKLSFSD
+902 TTGKLSFSD
-911 FTKSILA
+911 FAKSILA

>member
-15 PAAKAVEDLDKLVDS
+15 PAAKAAEDLDKLVDS

-50 AAKGVSRA
+50 ATKGVSRA

-309 KSLSLTG
+309 KSLTLTG

-346 LATLAGKGTLAS
+346 LATLAGKGDLAS
-358 DSFVAITQA
+358 ESFVAITQA

-398 DLNQSL
+398 ALNEQYN
-404 HYLTASTYSQIK
+404 YLTASVYSQIK

-437 AVRTRSR
+437 AVRARSQ

-485 EIKERLSN
+485 EIKARLSN

-501 RGVKSALSNA
+501 KGVKSALSNA

-601 IATRDP
+601 IAARDP

-648 SLTEITAAYRAA
+648 SLAEITATYRNA
-660 QRELEASQR
+660 QKELEASQR

-681 RIAIVQQERDEVT
+681 RISIIQQERDEVT

-721 DQKIADARTALVKAQ
+721 DQKIADARSAMVKAQ
-736 QDADSQLNQIELS
+736 KDADTELAILAAN
-749 EQGRLRRQ
+749 EDGRLARQ
-757 EQSVQR
+757 KAATKAYVDQLERQR
-763 YTQALQAQVDALRLE
+763 AAL
-778 GERAAAGVSMG
+778 AAAGT
-789 GRERSRFEQL
+789 RAA
-799 NSLDDRYNQQLMD
+799 NSLGLGDRQAGLQSSLDGATDRFNDERAKLLDRRRTAPDKYSQEDYKRD
-812 LENQRSDP
+812 LVI
-820 SRQMSDEEYEKRLA
+820 LA
-834 ALRKA
+834 EAEDKYR
-839 HQDLRETVVSNYDQM
+839 DTVISNYDKI
-854 TAAQSDWTNGASGAW
+854 TKAQGDWRSGASSAFQT
-869 NDYLESARNSAEQ
+869 YLESARDVAGQTKNLFTSAF
-882 SYDLV
+882 S
-887 SGSLRGMEDAIANFA
+887 GMEGSIANFA

-1023 RAMGGGGSQINVEVN
+1023 RAVGGGSTVVAPVSVTIQDTG
-1038 IASDGSANVSS
+1038 ASPQAGDSGMDGATVQRAVASV
-1049 SQPGLDQ
+1049 
-1056 FGRDIGTFVEQKY
+1056 VEQ
-1069 RQLLARDLR
+1069 AISNELR
-1078 RDGAI
+1078 PSGRI
-1083 GRAING
+1083 WRAIHGR

>member
-15 PAAKAVEDLDKLVDS
+15 PAAKAAEDLDKLVDS

-50 AAKGVSRA
+50 ATKGVSRA

-239 ARENVLQLGNAFSTG
+239 ARENVLQLGNALSTG
-254 NWQVAAHNLAQ
+254 NWRVAAHNIAE
-265 IGINAGGAASGV
+265 IGVNAGGAARGV
-277 IGVLAPVG
+277 IGVLAPIG
-285 LLIAAVGGLSAA
+285 LLAAAIGGLSAA
-297 YIAGSREQDEFN
+297 YLAGQRQANDFT
-309 KSLSLTG
+309 KAIIGTG
-316 NYAGVSASGLAE
+316 NASGLTAQQLTDMLGRLGKSGDFSE
-328 MARQVSSTVGTTG
+328 ASEALLALVRSGRQVGSAFEDVARAATEMSAVTG
-341 AAAEV
+341 RSAGDIATELAGAKGKVADLAAEYNRQYHFMNV
-346 LATLAGKGTLAS
+346 DTFAQIEALERQGRSMEALKLLAGTLAS
-358 DSFVAITQA
+358 EMSARNREIEASTRGIVKAWDDATKAVKRYWQELKSRTAADPETFKLQVLQGQLEDSRKLPDSTLNRKNIEFLEKEIALLQKRISVREEGRQA
-367 ALSME
+367 Q
-372 EATGRAVGD
+372 
-381 TVAEFVRLGE
+381 AEGQE
-391 DPVKASK
+391 DQDRFIQASK
-398 DLNQSL
+398 DLNAQ
-404 HYLTASTYSQIK
+404 
-416 ALEEQGDRAGAVK
+416 
-429 LATEAYAD
+429 
-437 AVRTRSR
+437 
-444 EVLDNLGAIERGWNA
+444 LDNVSPAKKRAAA
-459 IRTATKGAI
+459 IRE
-468 DATLN
+468 LN
-473 IGRQQTIAQEIA
+473 AQ
-485 EIKERLSN
+485 
-493 PEIYSPIT
+493 
-501 RGVKSALSNA
+501 
-511 AGSIPIIGP
+511 
-520 LVSASTT
+520 
-527 PENYNI
+527 
-533 EDDRKRLAFLEL
+533 FLEL
-545 QRDAEADRAK
+545 
-555 YLGDV
+555 
-560 ARLEQKNIEAL
+560 
-571 DSQDARLKSTMTSAE
+571 LKS
-586 KRAEALKK
+586 
-594 LSSELQD
+594 
-601 IATRDP
+601 
-607 LSERLKPEYVAKQVA
+607 SERLGKRSPLLEGVQYDGRSFSGGAYD
-622 AINQLYK
+622 QLRKGIEERLK

-648 SLTEITAAYRAA
+648 SLAEITATYRNA
-660 QRELEASQR
+660 QKELEASQR

-681 RIAIVQQERDEVT
+681 RISIIQQERDEVT

-834 ALRKA
+834 TLRKA
-839 HQDLRETVVSNYDQM
+839 HQDLRDTVVSNYDQM
-854 TAAQSDWTNGASGAW
+854 TAAQSDWSNGASGAW
-869 NDYLESARNSAEQ
+869 NDYLESARNVAGQ
-882 SYDLV
+882 THDLFTNAF
-887 SGSLRGMEDAIANFA
+887 RGMEDAVATFA
-902 MTGKLSFSD
+902 TTGKLSFSD
-911 FTKSILA
+911 FAKSILA

-970 GVQMFATGGAFTNS
+970 GVQMFAAGGAFTNS

>member
-15 PAAKAVEDLDKLVDS
+15 PAAKAAEDLDKLVDS

-50 AAKGVSRA
+50 ATKGVSRA

-239 ARENVLQLGNAFSTG
+239 ARENVLQLGNALSTG
-254 NWQVAAHNLAQ
+254 NWRVAAHNIAE
-265 IGINAGGAASGV
+265 IGVNAGGAASGV
-277 IGVLAPVG
+277 VGVLAPIG
-285 LLIAAVGGLSAA
+285 LLAAAIGGLSVA
-297 YIAGSREQDEFN
+297 YLAGQRQADDFN
-309 KSLSLTG
+309 KAIISTG
-316 NYAGVSASGLAE
+316 NASGRTAQQLTDMLGRLGKSGNFSEASEALLALVRSG
-328 MARQVSSTVGTTG
+328 RQVGSAFEDVARAATEMSAVTG
-341 AAAEV
+341 RSAGDIATELAGAKGKVADLAAEYNRQYHFMNV
-346 LATLAGKGTLAS
+346 DTFAQIEALERQGRSMDALKLLAGTLAS
-358 DSFVAITQA
+358 EMSARNREIEASTRGIVKAWDDATKAVKRYWQELKSRTAADPETFKLQVLQGQLEDSRKLPDSTLNRKNIEFLEKEIALLQKRISVREEGRRAQAEGQEDQDSFIQ
-367 ALSME
+367 
-372 EATGRAVGD
+372 
-381 TVAEFVRLGE
+381 
-391 DPVKASK
+391 ASK
-398 DLNQSL
+398 DLNAQ
-404 HYLTASTYSQIK
+404 
-416 ALEEQGDRAGAVK
+416 
-429 LATEAYAD
+429 
-437 AVRTRSR
+437 
-444 EVLDNLGAIERGWNA
+444 LDNVSPAKKRAAA
-459 IRTATKGAI
+459 IRE
-468 DATLN
+468 LN
-473 IGRQQTIAQEIA
+473 AQ
-485 EIKERLSN
+485 
-493 PEIYSPIT
+493 
-501 RGVKSALSNA
+501 
-511 AGSIPIIGP
+511 
-520 LVSASTT
+520 
-527 PENYNI
+527 
-533 EDDRKRLAFLEL
+533 FLDL
-545 QRDAEADRAK
+545 
-555 YLGDV
+555 
-560 ARLEQKNIEAL
+560 
-571 DSQDARLKSTMTSAE
+571 LKS
-586 KRAEALKK
+586 
-594 LSSELQD
+594 
-601 IATRDP
+601 
-607 LSERLKPEYVAKQVA
+607 SERLGKRSPLLEGVQYDGRSFSGGAYD
-622 AINQLYK
+622 QLRKGIEERLK
-629 DPKGSA
+629 DQKGSA

-648 SLTEITAAYRAA
+648 SLAEITATYRNA
-660 QRELEASQR
+660 QKELEAFQR

-681 RIAIVQQERDEVT
+681 RISIIQQERDEVT

-757 EQSVQR
+757 DQSVQR

-839 HQDLRETVVSNYDQM
+839 HQDLRDTVVSNYDQM
-854 TAAQSDWTNGASGAW
+854 TAAQSDWSNGASGAW
-869 NDYLESARNSAEQ
+869 NDYLESARNVAGQ
-882 SYDLV
+882 THDLFTNAF
-887 SGSLRGMEDAIANFA
+887 RAMEDAVATFA
-902 MTGKLSFSD
+902 TTGKLSFSD

-993 MSGGRLGVMGE
+993 MSGGRMGVMGE

-1023 RAMGGGGSQINVEVN
+1023 RAMGGSSSQINVEVN

>member
-1 MSNFAELGIKVDSS
+1 
-15 PAAKAVEDLDKLVDS
+15 
-30 ADQAEQ
+30 
-36 AIDNLSDA
+36 
-44 SKGLEQ
+44 
-50 AAKGVSRA
+50 
-58 EEDAARSV
+58 
-66 DKAAGARERQAAA
+66 
-79 SRKVYDSA
+79 
-87 AGEISIISQLERA
+87 
-100 LSGNVANIDD
+100 
-110 LIRAESLLERAR
+110 
-122 KAGLT
+122 
-127 TLQDEAQYQDRLGA
+127 
-141 AYDRLQKAETKEAA
+141 

-239 ARENVLQLGNAFSTG
+239 ARENVLQLGNALSTG
-254 NWQVAAHNLAQ
+254 NWRVAAHNIAE
-265 IGINAGGAASGV
+265 IGVNAGGAARGV
-277 IGVLAPVG
+277 IGVLAPIG
-285 LLIAAVGGLSAA
+285 LLAAAIGGVTAAA
-297 YIAGSREQDEFN
+297 YLGSKEQGEYN
-309 KSLSLTG
+309 KALIMTG
-316 NYAGVSASGLAE
+316 NYAGTSASGLGE
-328 MARQVSSTVGTTG
+328 MARQVSNTVGTTG

-346 LATLAGKGTLAS
+346 LATLAGKGDLAS
-358 DSFVAITQA
+358 ESFVAITQA

-398 DLNQSL
+398 ALNEQYN
-404 HYLTASTYSQIK
+404 YLTASVYSQIK
-416 ALEEQGDRAGAVK
+416 ALEEQGDHAGAVK

-437 AVRTRSR
+437 AINQRTPKIL
-444 EVLDNLGAIERGWNA
+444 ENLGWIERAWDGVARAAKRAWD
-459 IRTATKGAI
+459 
-468 DATLN
+468 DAKS
-473 IGRQQTIAQEIA
+473 IGRQDIDSQIADVERRLAQLDQGGFGLVGNRDESRNRLREELDMLRERKKAMEDDARTAGERARAEQAAQNAIDRIDARSRAALTNQQKRAKELEQYKKDLQAIREVNPNDDRLQQATIDREIA
-485 EIKERLSN
+485 
-493 PEIYSPIT
+493 
-501 RGVKSALSNA
+501 
-511 AGSIPIIGP
+511 
-520 LVSASTT
+520 
-527 PENYNI
+527 NI
-533 EDDRKRLAFLEL
+533 N
-545 QRDAEADRAK
+545 AK
-555 YLGDV
+555 Y
-560 ARLEQKNIEAL
+560 
-571 DSQDARLKSTMTSAE
+571 
-586 KRAEALKK
+586 
-594 LSSELQD
+594 
-601 IATRDP
+601 
-607 LSERLKPEYVAKQVA
+607 
-622 AINQLYK
+622 K
-629 DPKGSA
+629 DQKGSA

-648 SLTEITAAYRAA
+648 SLAEITATYRNA
-660 QRELEASQR
+660 QKELEASQR

-681 RIAIVQQERDEVT
+681 RISIIQQERDEVT

-721 DQKIADARTALVKAQ
+721 DQKIADARSAMVKAQ
-736 QDADSQLNQIELS
+736 KDADTELAILAAN
-749 EQGRLRRQ
+749 EDGRLARQ
-757 EQSVQR
+757 KAATKAYVDQLERQR
-763 YTQALQAQVDALRLE
+763 AAL
-778 GERAAAGVSMG
+778 AAAGT
-789 GRERSRFEQL
+789 RAA
-799 NSLDDRYNQQLMD
+799 NSLGLGDRQAGLQSSLDGATDRFNDERAKLLDRRRTAPDKYSQEDYKRD
-812 LENQRSDP
+812 LVI
-820 SRQMSDEEYEKRLA
+820 LA
-834 ALRKA
+834 EAEDKYR
-839 HQDLRETVVSNYDQM
+839 DTVISNYDKI
-854 TAAQSDWTNGASGAW
+854 TKAQGDWRSGASSAFQT
-869 NDYLESARNSAEQ
+869 YLESARDVAGQTKSLFTSAF
-882 SYDLV
+882 S
-887 SGSLRGMEDAIANFA
+887 SMEDSIANFA
-902 MTGKLSFSD
+902 TTGKLSFSD
-911 FTKSILA
+911 FAKSILA

-993 MSGGRLGVMGE
+993 MSGGRMGVMGE

-1023 RAMGGGGSQINVEVN
+1023 RAMGGSSSQINVEVN

>member
-15 PAAKAVEDLDKLVDS
+15 PAAKAAEDLDKLVDS

-50 AAKGVSRA
+50 ATKGVSRA

-239 ARENVLQLGNAFSTG
+239 ARENVLQLGNALSTG
-254 NWQVAAHNLAQ
+254 NWRVAAHNIAE
-265 IGINAGGAASGV
+265 IGVNAGGAARGV
-277 IGVLAPVG
+277 IGVLAPIG
-285 LLIAAVGGLSAA
+285 LLAAAIGGVTAAA
-297 YIAGSREQDEFN
+297 YLGSKEQGEYN
-309 KSLSLTG
+309 KALIMTG
-316 NYAGVSASGLAE
+316 NYAGTSASGLGE
-328 MARQVSSTVGTTG
+328 MARQVSNTVGTTG

-346 LATLAGKGTLAS
+346 LATLAGKGDLAS
-358 DSFVAITQA
+358 ESFVAITQA

-398 DLNQSL
+398 ALNEQYN
-404 HYLTASTYSQIK
+404 YLTASVYSQIK
-416 ALEEQGDRAGAVK
+416 ALEEQGDHAGAVK

-437 AVRTRSR
+437 AINQRTPKIL
-444 EVLDNLGAIERGWNA
+444 ENLGWIERAWDGVARAAKRAWD
-459 IRTATKGAI
+459 
-468 DATLN
+468 DAKS
-473 IGRQQTIAQEIA
+473 IGRQDIDSQIADVERRLAQLDQGGFGLVGNRDESRNRLREELDMLRERKKAMEDDARTAGERARAEQAAQNAIDRIDARSRAALTNQQKRAKELEQYKKDLQAIREVNPNDDRLRQATVDREIA
-485 EIKERLSN
+485 
-493 PEIYSPIT
+493 
-501 RGVKSALSNA
+501 
-511 AGSIPIIGP
+511 
-520 LVSASTT
+520 
-527 PENYNI
+527 NI
-533 EDDRKRLAFLEL
+533 N
-545 QRDAEADRAK
+545 AK
-555 YLGDV
+555 YKD
-560 ARLEQKNIEAL
+560 QKG
-571 DSQDARLKSTMTSAE
+571 T
-586 KRAEALKK
+586 
-594 LSSELQD
+594 
-601 IATRDP
+601 
-607 LSERLKPEYVAKQVA
+607 
-622 AINQLYK
+622 
-629 DPKGSA
+629 A

-648 SLTEITAAYRAA
+648 SLAEITATYRNA
-660 QRELEASQR
+660 QKELEASQR

-681 RIAIVQQERDEVT
+681 RISIIQQERDEVT

-711 GTSAAQRIQL
+711 GTSVAQRIQL

-834 ALRKA
+834 TLRKA
-839 HQDLRETVVSNYDQM
+839 HQDLRDTVVSNYDQM
-854 TAAQSDWTNGASGAW
+854 TAAQSDWSNGASGAW
-869 NDYLESARNSAEQ
+869 NDYLESARNVAGQ
-882 SYDLV
+882 THDLFTNAF
-887 SGSLRGMEDAIANFA
+887 RGMEDAVATFA
-902 MTGKLSFSD
+902 TTGKLSFSD
-911 FTKSILA
+911 FAKSILA

-947 AQSGVDNL
+947 VQSGVDNL

-970 GVQMFATGGAFTNS
+970 GVHMFATGGAFTNS

>member
-66 DKAAGARERQAAA
+66 DKAAGARERQAVA
-79 SRKVYDSA
+79 SRKVSDSA

-239 ARENVLQLGNAFSTG
+239 ARENVLQLGNALSTG
-254 NWQVAAHNLAQ
+254 NWRVAAHNIAE
-265 IGINAGGAASGV
+265 IGVNAGGAARGV
-277 IGVLAPVG
+277 IGVLAPIG
-285 LLIAAVGGLSAA
+285 LLAAAIGGVTAAA
-297 YIAGSREQDEFN
+297 YLGSKEQGEYN
-309 KSLSLTG
+309 KALIMTG
-316 NYAGVSASGLAE
+316 NYAGTSASGLGE
-328 MARQVSSTVGTTG
+328 MARQVSNTVGTTG

-346 LATLAGKGTLAS
+346 LATLAGKGDLAS
-358 DSFVAITQA
+358 ESFVAITQA

-398 DLNQSL
+398 ALNEQYN
-404 HYLTASTYSQIK
+404 YLTASVYSQIK
-416 ALEEQGDRAGAVK
+416 ALEEQGDHAGAVK

-437 AVRTRSR
+437 AINQRTPKILENLGWIERAWDGVARAAKRAWDDAKSIGRQDIDSQIADVERRLAQLDQGGFGLVGNRDESRNRLREELDMLRERKKAMEDDARTAGERARAEQAAQNAIDRIDARSR
-444 EVLDNLGAIERGWNA
+444 EALTNQQKRAKELEQYKKDLQA
-459 IRTATKGAI
+459 IREVNPNDDRLQQATI
-468 DATLN
+468 D
-473 IGRQQTIAQEIA
+473 REIA
-485 EIKERLSN
+485 
-493 PEIYSPIT
+493 
-501 RGVKSALSNA
+501 
-511 AGSIPIIGP
+511 
-520 LVSASTT
+520 
-527 PENYNI
+527 NI
-533 EDDRKRLAFLEL
+533 N
-545 QRDAEADRAK
+545 AK
-555 YLGDV
+555 Y
-560 ARLEQKNIEAL
+560 
-571 DSQDARLKSTMTSAE
+571 
-586 KRAEALKK
+586 
-594 LSSELQD
+594 
-601 IATRDP
+601 
-607 LSERLKPEYVAKQVA
+607 
-622 AINQLYK
+622 K
-629 DPKGSA
+629 DQKGSA

-648 SLTEITAAYRAA
+648 SLAEITATYRNA
-660 QRELEASQR
+660 QKELEASQR

-681 RIAIVQQERDEVT
+681 RISIIQQERDEVT

-721 DQKIADARTALVKAQ
+721 DQKIADARSAMVKAQ
-736 QDADSQLNQIELS
+736 KDADTELAILAAN
-749 EQGRLRRQ
+749 EDGRLARQ
-757 EQSVQR
+757 KAATKAYVDQLERQR
-763 YTQALQAQVDALRLE
+763 AAL
-778 GERAAAGVSMG
+778 AAAGT
-789 GRERSRFEQL
+789 RAA
-799 NSLDDRYNQQLMD
+799 NSLGLGDRQAGLQSSLDGATDRFNDERAKLLDRRRTAPDKYSQEDYKRD
-812 LENQRSDP
+812 LVI
-820 SRQMSDEEYEKRLA
+820 LA
-834 ALRKA
+834 EAEDKYR
-839 HQDLRETVVSNYDQM
+839 DTVISNYDKI
-854 TAAQSDWTNGASGAW
+854 TKAQGDWRSGASSAFQT
-869 NDYLESARNSAEQ
+869 YLESARDVAGQIKSLFTSAF
-882 SYDLV
+882 S
-887 SGSLRGMEDAIANFA
+887 SMEDSIANFA
-902 MTGKLSFSD
+902 TTGKLSFSD
-911 FTKSILA
+911 FAKSILA

-993 MSGGRLGVMGE
+993 MSGGRMGVMGE

-1023 RAMGGGGSQINVEVN
+1023 RAMGGSSSQINVEVN

>member
-15 PAAKAVEDLDKLVDS
+15 PAVQAAEDLDKLVDS

-50 AAKGVSRA
+50 ATKGVSRA

-239 ARENVLQLGNAFSTG
+239 ARENVLQLGNALSTG
-254 NWQVAAHNLAQ
+254 NWRVAAHNIAE
-265 IGINAGGAASGV
+265 IGVNAGGAASGV
-277 IGVLAPVG
+277 AGVLAPIG
-285 LLIAAVGGLSAA
+285 LLAAAIGGLSVA
-297 YIAGSREQDEFN
+297 YLAGQRQADDFN
-309 KSLSLTG
+309 KAIISTG
-316 NYAGVSASGLAE
+316 NTSGLTAQQLTDMLGRLGKSGNFSE
-328 MARQVSSTVGTTG
+328 ASEALLALVRSGRQVGSAFEDVARAATEMSAVTG
-341 AAAEV
+341 RSAGDIATELAGAKGKVADLAAEYNRQYHFMNV
-346 LATLAGKGTLAS
+346 DTFAQIEALERQGRSMDALKLLAGTLAS
-358 DSFVAITQA
+358 EMSARNREIEASTRGIVKAWDDATKAVKRYWQELKSRTAADPETFKLQVLQGQLEDSRKLPDSTLNRKNIEFLEKEIALLQKRISVREEGRRAQAEGQEDQDSFIQ
-367 ALSME
+367 
-372 EATGRAVGD
+372 
-381 TVAEFVRLGE
+381 
-391 DPVKASK
+391 ASK
-398 DLNQSL
+398 DLNAQ
-404 HYLTASTYSQIK
+404 
-416 ALEEQGDRAGAVK
+416 
-429 LATEAYAD
+429 
-437 AVRTRSR
+437 
-444 EVLDNLGAIERGWNA
+444 LDNVSPAKKRAAA
-459 IRTATKGAI
+459 IRE
-468 DATLN
+468 LN
-473 IGRQQTIAQEIA
+473 AQ
-485 EIKERLSN
+485 
-493 PEIYSPIT
+493 
-501 RGVKSALSNA
+501 
-511 AGSIPIIGP
+511 
-520 LVSASTT
+520 
-527 PENYNI
+527 
-533 EDDRKRLAFLEL
+533 FLEL
-545 QRDAEADRAK
+545 
-555 YLGDV
+555 
-560 ARLEQKNIEAL
+560 
-571 DSQDARLKSTMTSAE
+571 LKS
-586 KRAEALKK
+586 
-594 LSSELQD
+594 
-601 IATRDP
+601 
-607 LSERLKPEYVAKQVA
+607 SERLGKRSPLLEGVQYDGRSFSGGSYD
-622 AINQLYK
+622 QLRKGIEERLK
-629 DPKGSA
+629 DQKGSA

-648 SLTEITAAYRAA
+648 SLAEITATYRNA
-660 QRELEASQR
+660 QKELEASQR

-681 RIAIVQQERDEVT
+681 RISIIQQERDEVT

-834 ALRKA
+834 TLRKA
-839 HQDLRETVVSNYDQM
+839 HQDLRDTVVSNYDQM
-854 TAAQSDWTNGASGAW
+854 TAAQSDWSNGASGAW
-869 NDYLESARNSAEQ
+869 NDYLESARNVAGQ
-882 SYDLV
+882 THDLFTNAF
-887 SGSLRGMEDAIANFA
+887 RGMEDAVATFA
-902 MTGKLSFSD
+902 TTGKLSFSD
-911 FTKSILA
+911 FAKSILA

-970 GVQMFATGGAFTNS
+970 GVQMFAAGGAFTNS

>member
-15 PAAKAVEDLDKLVDS
+15 PAVKAAEDLDKLVDS

-50 AAKGVSRA
+50 ATKGVSRA

-239 ARENVLQLGNAFSTG
+239 ARENVLQLGNALSTG
-254 NWQVAAHNLAQ
+254 NWRVAAHNIAE
-265 IGINAGGAASGV
+265 IGVNAGGAASGV
-277 IGVLAPVG
+277 VGVLAPIG
-285 LLIAAVGGLSAA
+285 LLAAAIGGLSVA
-297 YIAGSREQDEFN
+297 YLAGQRQADDFN
-309 KSLSLTG
+309 KAIISTG
-316 NYAGVSASGLAE
+316 NASGRTAQQLTDMLGRLGKSGNFSEASEALLALVRSG
-328 MARQVSSTVGTTG
+328 RQVGSAFEDLARAATEMSAVTG
-341 AAAEV
+341 RSAGDIATELAGAKGKVADLAAEYNRQYHFMNV
-346 LATLAGKGTLAS
+346 DTFAQIEALERQGRSMDALKLLAGTLAS
-358 DSFVAITQA
+358 EMSARNREIEASTRGIVKAWDDATKAVKRYWQELKSRTAADPETFKLQVLQGQLEDSRKLPDSTLNRKNIEFLEKEIALLQKRISVREEGRRAQAEGQEDQDSFIQ
-367 ALSME
+367 
-372 EATGRAVGD
+372 
-381 TVAEFVRLGE
+381 
-391 DPVKASK
+391 ASK
-398 DLNQSL
+398 DLNAQ
-404 HYLTASTYSQIK
+404 
-416 ALEEQGDRAGAVK
+416 
-429 LATEAYAD
+429 
-437 AVRTRSR
+437 
-444 EVLDNLGAIERGWNA
+444 LDNVSPAKKRAAA
-459 IRTATKGAI
+459 IRE
-468 DATLN
+468 LN
-473 IGRQQTIAQEIA
+473 AQ
-485 EIKERLSN
+485 
-493 PEIYSPIT
+493 
-501 RGVKSALSNA
+501 
-511 AGSIPIIGP
+511 
-520 LVSASTT
+520 
-527 PENYNI
+527 
-533 EDDRKRLAFLEL
+533 FLEL
-545 QRDAEADRAK
+545 
-555 YLGDV
+555 
-560 ARLEQKNIEAL
+560 
-571 DSQDARLKSTMTSAE
+571 LKS
-586 KRAEALKK
+586 
-594 LSSELQD
+594 
-601 IATRDP
+601 
-607 LSERLKPEYVAKQVA
+607 SERLGKRSPLLEGVQYDGRSFSGGAYD
-622 AINQLYK
+622 QLRKGIEERLK
-629 DPKGSA
+629 DQKGSA

-648 SLTEITAAYRAA
+648 SLAEITATYRNA
-660 QRELEASQR
+660 QKELEASQR

-681 RIAIVQQERDEVT
+681 RISIIQQERDEVT

-839 HQDLRETVVSNYDQM
+839 HQDLRDTVVSNYDQM
-854 TAAQSDWTNGASGAW
+854 TAAQSDWSNGASGAW
-869 NDYLESARNSAEQ
+869 NDYLESARNVAGQ
-882 SYDLV
+882 THDLFTNAF
-887 SGSLRGMEDAIANFA
+887 RAMEDAVATFA
-902 MTGKLSFSD
+902 TTGKLSFSD
-911 FTKSILA
+911 FAKSILA

>member
-15 PAAKAVEDLDKLVDS
+15 PAAKAAEDLDKLVDS

-50 AAKGVSRA
+50 ATKGVSRA

-66 DKAAGARERQAAA
+66 EKAAGARERQAAA

-239 ARENVLQLGNAFSTG
+239 ARENVLQLGNALSTG
-254 NWQVAAHNLAQ
+254 NWRVAAHNIAE
-265 IGINAGGAASGV
+265 IGVNAGGAASGV
-277 IGVLAPVG
+277 VGVLAPIG
-285 LLIAAVGGLSAA
+285 LLAAAIGGLSVA
-297 YIAGSREQDEFN
+297 YLAGQRQADDFN
-309 KSLSLTG
+309 KAIISTG
-316 NYAGVSASGLAE
+316 NASGLTAQQLTDMLGRLGKSGNFSE
-328 MARQVSSTVGTTG
+328 ASEALLALVRSGRQVGSAFEDVARAATEMSAVTG
-341 AAAEV
+341 RSAGDIATELAGAKGKVADLAAEYNRQYHFMNV
-346 LATLAGKGTLAS
+346 DTFAQIEALERQGRSMDALKLLAGTLAS
-358 DSFVAITQA
+358 EMSARNREIEVSTRGIVKAWDDATKAVKRYWQELKSRTAADPETFKLQVLQGQLEDSRKLPDSTLNRKNIEFLEKEIALLQKRISVREEGRRAQAEGQEDQDSFIQ
-367 ALSME
+367 
-372 EATGRAVGD
+372 
-381 TVAEFVRLGE
+381 
-391 DPVKASK
+391 ASK
-398 DLNQSL
+398 DLNAQ
-404 HYLTASTYSQIK
+404 
-416 ALEEQGDRAGAVK
+416 
-429 LATEAYAD
+429 
-437 AVRTRSR
+437 
-444 EVLDNLGAIERGWNA
+444 LDNVSPAKKRAAA
-459 IRTATKGAI
+459 IRE
-468 DATLN
+468 LN
-473 IGRQQTIAQEIA
+473 VQ
-485 EIKERLSN
+485 
-493 PEIYSPIT
+493 
-501 RGVKSALSNA
+501 
-511 AGSIPIIGP
+511 
-520 LVSASTT
+520 
-527 PENYNI
+527 
-533 EDDRKRLAFLEL
+533 FLEL
-545 QRDAEADRAK
+545 
-555 YLGDV
+555 
-560 ARLEQKNIEAL
+560 
-571 DSQDARLKSTMTSAE
+571 LKS
-586 KRAEALKK
+586 
-594 LSSELQD
+594 
-601 IATRDP
+601 
-607 LSERLKPEYVAKQVA
+607 SERLGKRSPLLEGVQYDGRSFSGGAYD
-622 AINQLYK
+622 QLRKGIEERLK
-629 DPKGSA
+629 DQKGSA

-648 SLTEITAAYRAA
+648 SLAEITATYRNA
-660 QRELEASQR
+660 QKELEASQR

-681 RIAIVQQERDEVT
+681 RISIIQQERDEVT

-702 ALEAARAKQ
+702 ALETARAKQ

-721 DQKIADARTALVKAQ
+721 DQKIADSKTALVKAQ

-834 ALRKA
+834 TLRKA
-839 HQDLRETVVSNYDQM
+839 HQDLRDTVVSNYDQM
-854 TAAQSDWTNGASGAW
+854 TAAQSDWSNGASGAW
-869 NDYLESARNSAEQ
+869 NDYLESARNVAGQ
-882 SYDLV
+882 THDLFTNAF
-887 SGSLRGMEDAIANFA
+887 RGMEDAVATFA
-902 MTGKLSFSD
+902 TTGKLSFSD
-911 FTKSILA
+911 FAKSILA

-993 MSGGRLGVMGE
+993 MSGSRMGVMGE

-1023 RAMGGGGSQINVEVN
+1023 RAMGGSSSQINVEVN

>member
-15 PAAKAVEDLDKLVDS
+15 PAAKAAEDLDKLVDS

-50 AAKGVSRA
+50 ATKGVSRA

-66 DKAAGARERQAAA
+66 EKAAGARERQAAA

-239 ARENVLQLGNAFSTG
+239 ARENVLQLGNALSTG
-254 NWQVAAHNLAQ
+254 NWRVAAHNIAE
-265 IGINAGGAASGV
+265 IGVNAGGAASGV
-277 IGVLAPVG
+277 VGVLAPIG
-285 LLIAAVGGLSAA
+285 LLAAAIGGLSVA
-297 YIAGSREQDEFN
+297 YLAGQRQADDFN
-309 KSLSLTG
+309 KAIISTG
-316 NYAGVSASGLAE
+316 NASGRTAQQLTDMLGRLGKSGNFSEASEALLALVRSG
-328 MARQVSSTVGTTG
+328 RQVGSAFEDVARAATEMSAVTG
-341 AAAEV
+341 RSAGDIATELAGAKGKVADLAAEYNRQYHFMNV
-346 LATLAGKGTLAS
+346 DTFAQIEALERQGRSMDALKLLAGTLAS
-358 DSFVAITQA
+358 EMSARNREIEASTRGIVKAWDDATKAVKRYWQELKSLTAADPETFKLQVLQGQLEDSRKLPDSTLNRKNIEFLEKEIALLQKRISVREEGRRAQAEGQEDQDSFIQ
-367 ALSME
+367 
-372 EATGRAVGD
+372 
-381 TVAEFVRLGE
+381 
-391 DPVKASK
+391 ASK
-398 DLNQSL
+398 DLNAQ
-404 HYLTASTYSQIK
+404 
-416 ALEEQGDRAGAVK
+416 
-429 LATEAYAD
+429 
-437 AVRTRSR
+437 
-444 EVLDNLGAIERGWNA
+444 LDNVSPAKKRAAA
-459 IRTATKGAI
+459 IRE
-468 DATLN
+468 LN
-473 IGRQQTIAQEIA
+473 AQ
-485 EIKERLSN
+485 
-493 PEIYSPIT
+493 
-501 RGVKSALSNA
+501 
-511 AGSIPIIGP
+511 
-520 LVSASTT
+520 
-527 PENYNI
+527 
-533 EDDRKRLAFLEL
+533 FLEL
-545 QRDAEADRAK
+545 
-555 YLGDV
+555 
-560 ARLEQKNIEAL
+560 
-571 DSQDARLKSTMTSAE
+571 LKS
-586 KRAEALKK
+586 
-594 LSSELQD
+594 
-601 IATRDP
+601 
-607 LSERLKPEYVAKQVA
+607 SERLGKRSPLLEGVQYDGRSFSGGAYD
-622 AINQLYK
+622 QLRKGIEERLK
-629 DPKGSA
+629 DQKGSA

-648 SLTEITAAYRAA
+648 SLAEITATYRNA
-660 QRELEASQR
+660 QKELEASQR

-681 RIAIVQQERDEVT
+681 RISIIQQERDEVT

-839 HQDLRETVVSNYDQM
+839 HQDLRDTVVSNYDQM
-854 TAAQSDWTNGASGAW
+854 TAAQSDWSNGASGAW
-869 NDYLESARNSAEQ
+869 NDYLESARNVAGQ
-882 SYDLV
+882 THDLFTNAF
-887 SGSLRGMEDAIANFA
+887 RAMEDAVATFA
-902 MTGKLSFSD
+902 TTGKLSFSD

-993 MSGGRLGVMGE
+993 MSGGRMGVMGE

-1023 RAMGGGGSQINVEVN
+1023 RAMGGSSSQINVEVN

>member
-15 PAAKAVEDLDKLVDS
+15 PAAKAAEDLDKLVDS

-44 SKGLEQ
+44 SKDLEQ
-50 AAKGVSRA
+50 ATKGVSRA

-239 ARENVLQLGNAFSTG
+239 ARENVLQLGNALSTG
-254 NWQVAAHNLAQ
+254 NWRVAAHNIAE
-265 IGINAGGAASGV
+265 IGVNAGGAASGV
-277 IGVLAPVG
+277 VGVLAPIG
-285 LLIAAVGGLSAA
+285 LLAAAIGGLSVA
-297 YIAGSREQDEFN
+297 YLAGQRQADDFN
-309 KSLSLTG
+309 KAIISTG
-316 NYAGVSASGLAE
+316 NASGLTAQQLTDMLGRLGKSGNFSE
-328 MARQVSSTVGTTG
+328 ASEALLALVRSGRQVGSAFEDVARAATEMSAVTG
-341 AAAEV
+341 RSAGDIATELAGAKGKVADLAAEYNRQYHFMNV
-346 LATLAGKGTLAS
+346 DTFAQIEALERQGRSMDALKLLAGTLAS
-358 DSFVAITQA
+358 EMSARNREIEASTRGIVKAWDDATKAVKRYWQELKSRTAADPETFKLQVLQGQLEDSRKLPDSTLNRKNIEFLEKEIALLQKRISVREEGRRAQAEGQEDQDSFIQ
-367 ALSME
+367 
-372 EATGRAVGD
+372 
-381 TVAEFVRLGE
+381 
-391 DPVKASK
+391 ASK
-398 DLNQSL
+398 DLNAQ
-404 HYLTASTYSQIK
+404 
-416 ALEEQGDRAGAVK
+416 
-429 LATEAYAD
+429 
-437 AVRTRSR
+437 
-444 EVLDNLGAIERGWNA
+444 LDNVSPAKKRAAA
-459 IRTATKGAI
+459 IRE
-468 DATLN
+468 LN
-473 IGRQQTIAQEIA
+473 AQ
-485 EIKERLSN
+485 
-493 PEIYSPIT
+493 
-501 RGVKSALSNA
+501 
-511 AGSIPIIGP
+511 
-520 LVSASTT
+520 
-527 PENYNI
+527 
-533 EDDRKRLAFLEL
+533 FLEL
-545 QRDAEADRAK
+545 
-555 YLGDV
+555 
-560 ARLEQKNIEAL
+560 
-571 DSQDARLKSTMTSAE
+571 LKS
-586 KRAEALKK
+586 
-594 LSSELQD
+594 
-601 IATRDP
+601 
-607 LSERLKPEYVAKQVA
+607 SERLGKRSPLLEGVQYDGRSFSGGAYD
-622 AINQLYK
+622 QLRKGIEERLK
-629 DPKGSA
+629 DQKGSA

-648 SLTEITAAYRAA
+648 SLAEITATYRNA
-660 QRELEASQR
+660 QKELEASQR

-681 RIAIVQQERDEVT
+681 RISIIQQERDEVT

-839 HQDLRETVVSNYDQM
+839 HQDLRDTVVSNYDQM
-854 TAAQSDWTNGASGAW
+854 TAAQSDWSNGASGAW
-869 NDYLESARNSAEQ
+869 NDYLESARNVAGQ
-882 SYDLV
+882 THDLFTNAF
-887 SGSLRGMEDAIANFA
+887 RAMEDAVATFA
-902 MTGKLSFSD
+902 TTGKLSFSD

-984 VVSTPTAFG
+984 VVSTATAFG
-993 MSGGRLGVMGE
+993 MSGGRMGVMGE

>member
-15 PAAKAVEDLDKLVDS
+15 PAVKAAEDLDKLVDS

-50 AAKGVSRA
+50 ATKGVSRA

-239 ARENVLQLGNAFSTG
+239 ARENVLQLGNALSTG
-254 NWQVAAHNLAQ
+254 NWRVAAHNIAE
-265 IGINAGGAASGV
+265 IGVNAGGAARGV

-285 LLIAAVGGLSAA
+285 LLAAAIGGVTAAA
-297 YIAGSREQDEFN
+297 YLGSKEQGEYN
-309 KSLSLTG
+309 KALIMTG
-316 NYAGVSASGLAE
+316 NYAGTSASGLGE

-346 LATLAGKGTLAS
+346 LATLAGKGDLAS
-358 DSFVAITQA
+358 ESFVAITQA

-398 DLNQSL
+398 ALNEQYN
-404 HYLTASTYSQIK
+404 YLTASVYSQIK
-416 ALEEQGDRAGAVK
+416 ALEEQGDHAGAVK

-437 AVRTRSR
+437 AINQRTPKIL
-444 EVLDNLGAIERGWNA
+444 ENLGWIERAWDGVARAAKRAWD
-459 IRTATKGAI
+459 
-468 DATLN
+468 DAKS
-473 IGRQQTIAQEIA
+473 IGRQDIDSQIADVERRLAQLDQGGFGLVGNRDESRNRLREELDMLRERKRAMEDDARTAGERARAEQAAQNAIDRIDARSRAALTNQQKRAKELEQYKKDLQAIREVNPNDDRLQQATIDREIA
-485 EIKERLSN
+485 
-493 PEIYSPIT
+493 
-501 RGVKSALSNA
+501 
-511 AGSIPIIGP
+511 
-520 LVSASTT
+520 
-527 PENYNI
+527 NI
-533 EDDRKRLAFLEL
+533 N
-545 QRDAEADRAK
+545 AK
-555 YLGDV
+555 Y
-560 ARLEQKNIEAL
+560 
-571 DSQDARLKSTMTSAE
+571 
-586 KRAEALKK
+586 
-594 LSSELQD
+594 
-601 IATRDP
+601 
-607 LSERLKPEYVAKQVA
+607 
-622 AINQLYK
+622 K
-629 DPKGSA
+629 DQKGSA

-648 SLTEITAAYRAA
+648 SLAEITATYRNA
-660 QRELEASQR
+660 QKELEASQR

-681 RIAIVQQERDEVT
+681 RISIIHQERDEVT

-721 DQKIADARTALVKAQ
+721 DQKIADARTAMVKAQ
-736 QDADSQLNQIELS
+736 KDADTELAILAAN
-749 EQGRLRRQ
+749 EDGRLARQ
-757 EQSVQR
+757 KAATKAYVDQLERQR
-763 YTQALQAQVDALRLE
+763 AAL
-778 GERAAAGVSMG
+778 AAAGT
-789 GRERSRFEQL
+789 RAA
-799 NSLDDRYNQQLMD
+799 NSLGLGDRQAGLQSSLDGATDRFNDERAKLLDRRRTAPDKYSQEDYKRD
-812 LENQRSDP
+812 LVI
-820 SRQMSDEEYEKRLA
+820 LA
-834 ALRKA
+834 EAEDKYR
-839 HQDLRETVVSNYDQM
+839 DTVISNYDKI
-854 TAAQSDWTNGASGAW
+854 TKAQGDWRSGASSAFQT
-869 NDYLESARNSAEQ
+869 YLESARDVAGQTKNLFTSAF
-882 SYDLV
+882 S
-887 SGSLRGMEDAIANFA
+887 SMEDAVATFA
-902 MTGKLSFSD
+902 TTGKLSFSD
-911 FTKSILA
+911 FAKSILA

>member
-15 PAAKAVEDLDKLVDS
+15 PAVKAAEDLDKLVDS

-50 AAKGVSRA
+50 ATKGVSRA

-239 ARENVLQLGNAFSTG
+239 ARENVLQLGNALSTG
-254 NWQVAAHNLAQ
+254 NWRVAAHNIAE
-265 IGINAGGAASGV
+265 IGVNAGGAARGV
-277 IGVLAPVG
+277 IGVLAPIG
-285 LLIAAVGGLSAA
+285 LLAAAVGGVTAAA
-297 YIAGSREQDEFN
+297 YLGSKEQGEYN
-309 KSLSLTG
+309 KVLIMTG
-316 NYAGVSASGLAE
+316 NYAGTSASGLGE
-328 MARQVSSTVGTTG
+328 MARQVSNTVGTTG

-346 LATLAGKGTLAS
+346 LATLAGKGDLAS
-358 DSFVAITQA
+358 ESFVAITQA

-398 DLNQSL
+398 ALNEQYN
-404 HYLTASTYSQIK
+404 YLTASVYSQIK
-416 ALEEQGDRAGAVK
+416 ALEEQGDHAGAVK

-437 AVRTRSR
+437 AINQRTPKIL
-444 EVLDNLGAIERGWNA
+444 ENLGWIERAWDGVARAAKRAWD
-459 IRTATKGAI
+459 
-468 DATLN
+468 DAKS
-473 IGRQQTIAQEIA
+473 IGRQDIDSQIADVERRLAQLDQGGFGLVGNRDESRNRLREELDMLRERKKAMEDDARTAGERARAEQAAQNAIDRIDARSRAALTNQQKRAKELEQYKKDLQAIREVNPNDDRLQKATVDREIA
-485 EIKERLSN
+485 
-493 PEIYSPIT
+493 
-501 RGVKSALSNA
+501 
-511 AGSIPIIGP
+511 
-520 LVSASTT
+520 
-527 PENYNI
+527 NI
-533 EDDRKRLAFLEL
+533 N
-545 QRDAEADRAK
+545 AK
-555 YLGDV
+555 Y
-560 ARLEQKNIEAL
+560 
-571 DSQDARLKSTMTSAE
+571 
-586 KRAEALKK
+586 
-594 LSSELQD
+594 
-601 IATRDP
+601 
-607 LSERLKPEYVAKQVA
+607 
-622 AINQLYK
+622 K
-629 DPKGSA
+629 DQKGSA

-648 SLTEITAAYRAA
+648 SLAEITATYRNA
-660 QRELEASQR
+660 QKELEASQR

-681 RIAIVQQERDEVT
+681 RISIIQQERDEVS

-711 GTSAAQRIQL
+711 GASAAQRIQL

-834 ALRKA
+834 TLRKA
-839 HQDLRETVVSNYDQM
+839 HQDLRDTVVSNYDQM
-854 TAAQSDWTNGASGAW
+854 TAAQSDWSNGASGAW
-869 NDYLESARNSAEQ
+869 NDYLESARNVAGQ
-882 SYDLV
+882 THDLFTNAF
-887 SGSLRGMEDAIANFA
+887 RGMEDAVATFA
-902 MTGKLSFSD
+902 TTGKLSFSD
-911 FTKSILA
+911 FAKSILA

-947 AQSGVDNL
+947 VQSGVDNL
-955 VSNSGLFANGGAFAG
+955 VSSSGLFANGGAFAG

-1083 GRAING
+1083 GRAINR

>member
-15 PAAKAVEDLDKLVDS
+15 PAVKAAEDLDKLVDS

-50 AAKGVSRA
+50 ATKGVSRA

-239 ARENVLQLGNAFSTG
+239 ARENVLQLGNALSTG
-254 NWQVAAHNLAQ
+254 NWRVAAHNIAE
-265 IGINAGGAASGV
+265 IGVNAGGAARGV
-277 IGVLAPVG
+277 IGVLAPIG
-285 LLIAAVGGLSAA
+285 LLAAAIGGVTAAA
-297 YIAGSREQDEFN
+297 YLGSKEQGEYN
-309 KSLSLTG
+309 KALIMTG
-316 NYAGVSASGLAE
+316 NYAGTSASGLGE
-328 MARQVSSTVGTTG
+328 MARQVSNTVGTTG

-346 LATLAGKGTLAS
+346 LATLAGKGDLAS
-358 DSFVAITQA
+358 ESFVAITQA

-398 DLNQSL
+398 ALNEQYN
-404 HYLTASTYSQIK
+404 YLTASVYSQIK
-416 ALEEQGDRAGAVK
+416 ALEEQGDHAGAVK

-437 AVRTRSR
+437 AINQRTPKILENLGWIERAWDGVARAAKRAWDDAKSIDRQDIDSQITDVERRLAQLDQGGFGLVGNRDESRNRLREELDMLRERKKAMEDDARTAGERARAEQAAQNAIDRIDARSR
-444 EVLDNLGAIERGWNA
+444 AALTNQQKRAKELEQYKKDLQA
-459 IRTATKGAI
+459 IREVNPNDDRLQQATI
-468 DATLN
+468 D
-473 IGRQQTIAQEIA
+473 REIA
-485 EIKERLSN
+485 
-493 PEIYSPIT
+493 
-501 RGVKSALSNA
+501 
-511 AGSIPIIGP
+511 
-520 LVSASTT
+520 
-527 PENYNI
+527 NI
-533 EDDRKRLAFLEL
+533 N
-545 QRDAEADRAK
+545 AK
-555 YLGDV
+555 Y
-560 ARLEQKNIEAL
+560 
-571 DSQDARLKSTMTSAE
+571 
-586 KRAEALKK
+586 
-594 LSSELQD
+594 
-601 IATRDP
+601 
-607 LSERLKPEYVAKQVA
+607 
-622 AINQLYK
+622 K
-629 DPKGSA
+629 DQKGSA

-648 SLTEITAAYRAA
+648 SLAEITATYRNA
-660 QRELEASQR
+660 QKELEASQR

-681 RIAIVQQERDEVT
+681 RISIIQQERDEVT

-834 ALRKA
+834 TLRKA
-839 HQDLRETVVSNYDQM
+839 HQDLRDTVVSNYDQM
-854 TAAQSDWTNGASGAW
+854 TAAQSDWSNGASGAW
-869 NDYLESARNSAEQ
+869 NDYLESARNVAGQ
-882 SYDLV
+882 THDLFTNAF
-887 SGSLRGMEDAIANFA
+887 RGMEDAVATFA
-902 MTGKLSFSD
+902 TTGKLSFSD
-911 FTKSILA
+911 FAKSILA

-970 GVQMFATGGAFTNS
+970 GVQMFAAGGAFTNS

>member
-15 PAAKAVEDLDKLVDS
+15 PAAKAAEDLDKLVDS

-50 AAKGVSRA
+50 ATKGVSRA

-110 LIRAESLLERAR
+110 LIRAEGLLERAR

-141 AYDRLQKAETKEAA
+141 AYDRLQKAEAKEAA

-309 KSLSLTG
+309 KSLTLTG

-346 LATLAGKGTLAS
+346 LATLAGKGDLAS
-358 DSFVAITQA
+358 ESFVAITQA

-398 DLNQSL
+398 ALNEQYN
-404 HYLTASTYSQIK
+404 YLTASVYSQIK

-437 AVRTRSR
+437 AVRARSR

-485 EIKERLSN
+485 EIKARLSN

-501 RGVKSALSNA
+501 KGVKSALSNA

-601 IATRDP
+601 IAARDP

-648 SLTEITAAYRAA
+648 SLAEITATYRNA
-660 QRELEASQR
+660 QKELEASQR

-681 RIAIVQQERDEVT
+681 RISIIQQERDEVT

-721 DQKIADARTALVKAQ
+721 DQKIADARSAMVKAQ
-736 QDADSQLNQIELS
+736 KDADSQLNQIALNEDGRLKRQRIAIDNYTKALNRQVEAYR
-749 EQGRLRRQ
+749 EQGVRAASGLGMGDRERAFQ
-757 EQSVQR
+757 DELNSISDRSNQQR
-763 YTQALQAQVDALRLE
+763 YDLQRDYAGKDQDDEYRKKLKAIEDAEKSFRD
-778 GERAAAGVSMG
+778 AAIKNY
-789 GRERSRFEQL
+789 E
-799 NSLDDRYNQQLMD
+799 D
-812 LENQRSDP
+812 
-820 SRQMSDEEYEKRLA
+820 MSA
-834 ALRKA
+834 ARG
-839 HQDLRETVVSNYDQM
+839 
-854 TAAQSDWTNGASGAW
+854 DWASGASSAFA
-869 NDYLESARNSAEQ
+869 NYLDSAR
-882 SYDLV
+882 DV
-887 SGSLRGMEDAIANFA
+887 SGQTKSLFSNAFSGMEDAVVNFA
-902 MTGKLSFSD
+902 TTGKLSFSD
-911 FTKSILA
+911 FAKSILA

-928 ASQALSSLFG
+928 ASQSLSSLFG

-947 AQSGVDNL
+947 VQSGVDNL

>member
-15 PAAKAVEDLDKLVDS
+15 PAAKAAEDLDKLVDS

-50 AAKGVSRA
+50 ATKGVSRA

-239 ARENVLQLGNAFSTG
+239 ARENVLQLGNALSTG
-254 NWQVAAHNLAQ
+254 NWRVAAHNIAE
-265 IGINAGGAASGV
+265 IGVNAGGAASGV
-277 IGVLAPVG
+277 VGVLAPIG
-285 LLIAAVGGLSAA
+285 LLAAAIGGLSVA
-297 YIAGSREQDEFN
+297 YLAGQRQTDDFN
-309 KSLSLTG
+309 KAIISTG
-316 NYAGVSASGLAE
+316 NASGLTAQQLTDMLGRLGKSGNFSE
-328 MARQVSSTVGTTG
+328 ASEALLALVRSGRQVGSAFEDVARAATEMSAVTG
-341 AAAEV
+341 RSAGDIATELAGAKGKVADLAAEYNRQYHFMNV
-346 LATLAGKGTLAS
+346 DTFAQIEALERQGRSMDALNLLAGTLAS
-358 DSFVAITQA
+358 EMSARNREIEASTRGIVKAWDDATKAVKRYWQELKSRTAAGPETFKLQVLQGQLEDSRKLPDSTLNRKNIEFLEKEIALLQKRISVREEGRRAQAEGQEDQDSFIQ
-367 ALSME
+367 
-372 EATGRAVGD
+372 
-381 TVAEFVRLGE
+381 
-391 DPVKASK
+391 ASK
-398 DLNQSL
+398 DLNAQ
-404 HYLTASTYSQIK
+404 
-416 ALEEQGDRAGAVK
+416 
-429 LATEAYAD
+429 
-437 AVRTRSR
+437 
-444 EVLDNLGAIERGWNA
+444 LDNVSPAKKRAAA
-459 IRTATKGAI
+459 IRE
-468 DATLN
+468 LN
-473 IGRQQTIAQEIA
+473 AQ
-485 EIKERLSN
+485 
-493 PEIYSPIT
+493 
-501 RGVKSALSNA
+501 
-511 AGSIPIIGP
+511 
-520 LVSASTT
+520 
-527 PENYNI
+527 
-533 EDDRKRLAFLEL
+533 FLEL
-545 QRDAEADRAK
+545 
-555 YLGDV
+555 
-560 ARLEQKNIEAL
+560 
-571 DSQDARLKSTMTSAE
+571 LKS
-586 KRAEALKK
+586 
-594 LSSELQD
+594 
-601 IATRDP
+601 
-607 LSERLKPEYVAKQVA
+607 SERLGKRSPLLEGVQYDGRSFSGGAYD
-622 AINQLYK
+622 QLRKGIEERLK
-629 DPKGSA
+629 DQKGSA

-648 SLTEITAAYRAA
+648 SLAEITATYRNA
-660 QRELEASQR
+660 QKELEASQR

-681 RIAIVQQERDEVT
+681 RISIIQQERDEVT

-702 ALEAARAKQ
+702 ALETARAKQ

-721 DQKIADARTALVKAQ
+721 DQKIADSRTALVKAQ

-839 HQDLRETVVSNYDQM
+839 HQDLRDTVVSNYDQM
-854 TAAQSDWTNGASGAW
+854 TAAQSDWSNGASGAW
-869 NDYLESARNSAEQ
+869 NDYLESARNVAGQ
-882 SYDLV
+882 THDLFTNAF
-887 SGSLRGMEDAIANFA
+887 RAMEDAVATFA
-902 MTGKLSFSD
+902 TTGKLSFSD
-911 FTKSILA
+911 FAKSILA

-993 MSGGRLGVMGE
+993 MSGGRMGVMGE

-1023 RAMGGGGSQINVEVN
+1023 RAMGGSSSQINVEVN

>member
-15 PAAKAVEDLDKLVDS
+15 PAAKAAEDLDKLVDS

-50 AAKGVSRA
+50 ATKGVSRA

-239 ARENVLQLGNAFSTG
+239 ARENVLQLGNALSTG
-254 NWQVAAHNLAQ
+254 NWRVAAHNIAE
-265 IGINAGGAASGV
+265 IGVNAGGAARGA
-277 IGVLAPVG
+277 IGVLAPIG
-285 LLIAAVGGLSAA
+285 LLAAAIGGLSAA
-297 YIAGSREQDEFN
+297 YLAGQRQANDFT
-309 KSLSLTG
+309 KAIIGTG
-316 NYAGVSASGLAE
+316 NASGLTAQQLTDMLGRLGKSGDFSE
-328 MARQVSSTVGTTG
+328 ASEALLALVRSGRQVGSAFEDVARAATEMSAVTG
-341 AAAEV
+341 RSAGDIATELAGAKGKGADLAAEYNRQYHFMNV
-346 LATLAGKGTLAS
+346 DTFAQIEALERQGRSMEALKLLAGTLAS
-358 DSFVAITQA
+358 EMSARNREIEASTRGIVKAWDDATKAVKRYWQELKSRTAADPETFKLQVLQGQLEDSRKLPDSTLNRKNIEFLEKEIALLQKRISVREEGRQA
-367 ALSME
+367 Q
-372 EATGRAVGD
+372 
-381 TVAEFVRLGE
+381 AEGQE
-391 DPVKASK
+391 DQDRFIQASK
-398 DLNQSL
+398 DLNAQ
-404 HYLTASTYSQIK
+404 
-416 ALEEQGDRAGAVK
+416 
-429 LATEAYAD
+429 
-437 AVRTRSR
+437 
-444 EVLDNLGAIERGWNA
+444 LDNVSPAKKRAAA
-459 IRTATKGAI
+459 IRE
-468 DATLN
+468 LN
-473 IGRQQTIAQEIA
+473 AQ
-485 EIKERLSN
+485 
-493 PEIYSPIT
+493 
-501 RGVKSALSNA
+501 
-511 AGSIPIIGP
+511 
-520 LVSASTT
+520 
-527 PENYNI
+527 
-533 EDDRKRLAFLEL
+533 FLEL
-545 QRDAEADRAK
+545 
-555 YLGDV
+555 
-560 ARLEQKNIEAL
+560 
-571 DSQDARLKSTMTSAE
+571 LKS
-586 KRAEALKK
+586 
-594 LSSELQD
+594 
-601 IATRDP
+601 
-607 LSERLKPEYVAKQVA
+607 SERLGKRSPLLEGVQYDGRSFSGGAYD
-622 AINQLYK
+622 QLRKGIEERLK

-648 SLTEITAAYRAA
+648 SLAEITATYRNA
-660 QRELEASQR
+660 QKELEASQR

-681 RIAIVQQERDEVT
+681 RISIIQQERDEVT

-721 DQKIADARTALVKAQ
+721 DQKIADARTAMVKAQ

-834 ALRKA
+834 TLRKA
-839 HQDLRETVVSNYDQM
+839 HQDLRDTVVSNYDQM
-854 TAAQSDWTNGASGAW
+854 TAAQSDWSNGASGAW
-869 NDYLESARNSAEQ
+869 NDYLESARNVAGQ
-882 SYDLV
+882 THDLFTNAF
-887 SGSLRGMEDAIANFA
+887 RGMEDAVATFA
-902 MTGKLSFSD
+902 TTGKLSFSD
-911 FTKSILA
+911 FAKSILA

-947 AQSGVDNL
+947 VQSGVDNL
-955 VSNSGLFANGGAFAG
+955 MSNSGLFANGGAFAG

>member
-15 PAAKAVEDLDKLVDS
+15 PAVKAAEDLDKLVDS

-50 AAKGVSRA
+50 ATKGVSRA

-239 ARENVLQLGNAFSTG
+239 ARENVLQLGNALSTG
-254 NWQVAAHNLAQ
+254 NWRVAAHNIAE
-265 IGINAGGAASGV
+265 IGVNAGGAASGV
-277 IGVLAPVG
+277 VGVLAPIG
-285 LLIAAVGGLSAA
+285 LLAAAIGGLSAA
-297 YIAGSREQDEFN
+297 YLAGQRQANDFTTAIIG
-309 KSLSLTG
+309 TG
-316 NYAGVSASGLAE
+316 NASGLTAQQLTDMLGRLGKSGNFSE
-328 MARQVSSTVGTTG
+328 ASEALLALVRSGRQVGSAFEDVARAATEMSAVTG
-341 AAAEV
+341 RSAGDIATELAGAKGKVADLAAEYNRQYHFMNV
-346 LATLAGKGTLAS
+346 DTFAQIEALERQGRSMEALKLLAGTLAS
-358 DSFVAITQA
+358 EMSARNREIEASTRGIVKAWDDATKAVKLYWQDLKSRTAADPETFKLQVLQGQLEDSRKLPDSTLNRKNIEFLEKEIALLQKRISVREEGRQA
-367 ALSME
+367 Q
-372 EATGRAVGD
+372 
-381 TVAEFVRLGE
+381 AEGQE
-391 DPVKASK
+391 DQDRFIQASK
-398 DLNQSL
+398 DLNAQ
-404 HYLTASTYSQIK
+404 
-416 ALEEQGDRAGAVK
+416 
-429 LATEAYAD
+429 
-437 AVRTRSR
+437 
-444 EVLDNLGAIERGWNA
+444 LDNVSPAKKRAAA
-459 IRTATKGAI
+459 IRE
-468 DATLN
+468 LN
-473 IGRQQTIAQEIA
+473 AQ
-485 EIKERLSN
+485 
-493 PEIYSPIT
+493 
-501 RGVKSALSNA
+501 
-511 AGSIPIIGP
+511 
-520 LVSASTT
+520 
-527 PENYNI
+527 
-533 EDDRKRLAFLEL
+533 FLEL
-545 QRDAEADRAK
+545 
-555 YLGDV
+555 
-560 ARLEQKNIEAL
+560 
-571 DSQDARLKSTMTSAE
+571 LKS
-586 KRAEALKK
+586 
-594 LSSELQD
+594 
-601 IATRDP
+601 
-607 LSERLKPEYVAKQVA
+607 SERLGKRSPLLEGVQYDGRSFSGGAYD
-622 AINQLYK
+622 QLRKGIEERLK

-648 SLTEITAAYRAA
+648 SLAEITATYRNA
-660 QRELEASQR
+660 QKELEASQR

-681 RIAIVQQERDEVT
+681 RISIIQQERDEVT

-736 QDADSQLNQIELS
+736 QEADSQLNQIELS

-763 YTQALQAQVDALRLE
+763 YTQALHAQVDALRLE
-778 GERAAAGVSMG
+778 GERAAAGVGMG
-789 GRERSRFEQL
+789 GRERSRFEHL

-839 HQDLRETVVSNYDQM
+839 HQDLRDTVVSNYDQM
-854 TAAQSDWTNGASGAW
+854 TAAQSDWSKGASGAW
-869 NDYLESARNSAEQ
+869 NDYLESARNVAGQ
-882 SYDLV
+882 THDLFTNAF
-887 SGSLRGMEDAIANFA
+887 RGMEDSIVNFA
-902 MTGKLSFSD
+902 MTGKLSFAD
-911 FTKSILA
+911 FAKSILA

>member
-15 PAAKAVEDLDKLVDS
+15 PAVKVAEDLDKLVDS

-50 AAKGVSRA
+50 ATKGVSRA

-239 ARENVLQLGNAFSTG
+239 ARENVLQLGNALSTG
-254 NWQVAAHNLAQ
+254 NWRVAAHNIAE
-265 IGINAGGAASGV
+265 IGVNAGGAARGV
-277 IGVLAPVG
+277 IGVLAPIG
-285 LLIAAVGGLSAA
+285 LLAAAIGGVTAAA
-297 YIAGSREQDEFN
+297 YLGSKEQGEYN
-309 KSLSLTG
+309 KALIMTG
-316 NYAGVSASGLAE
+316 NYAGTSASGLGE
-328 MARQVSSTVGTTG
+328 MARQVSNTVGTTG

-346 LATLAGKGTLAS
+346 LATLAGKGDLAS
-358 DSFVAITQA
+358 ESFVAITQA

-398 DLNQSL
+398 ALNEQYN
-404 HYLTASTYSQIK
+404 YLTASVYSQIK
-416 ALEEQGDRAGAVK
+416 ALEEQGDHAGAVK

-437 AVRTRSR
+437 AINQRTPKILENLGWIERAWDGVARAAKRAWDDAKSIGRQDIDSQIADVERRLAQLDQGGFGLVGNRDESRNRLREELDMLRERKKAMEDDARTAGERARAEQAAQNAIDRIDARSR
-444 EVLDNLGAIERGWNA
+444 EALTNQQKRAKELEQYKKDLQA
-459 IRTATKGAI
+459 IREVNPNDDRLQQATI
-468 DATLN
+468 D
-473 IGRQQTIAQEIA
+473 REIA
-485 EIKERLSN
+485 
-493 PEIYSPIT
+493 
-501 RGVKSALSNA
+501 
-511 AGSIPIIGP
+511 
-520 LVSASTT
+520 
-527 PENYNI
+527 NI
-533 EDDRKRLAFLEL
+533 N
-545 QRDAEADRAK
+545 AK
-555 YLGDV
+555 Y
-560 ARLEQKNIEAL
+560 
-571 DSQDARLKSTMTSAE
+571 
-586 KRAEALKK
+586 
-594 LSSELQD
+594 
-601 IATRDP
+601 
-607 LSERLKPEYVAKQVA
+607 
-622 AINQLYK
+622 K
-629 DPKGSA
+629 DQKGSA

-648 SLTEITAAYRAA
+648 SLAEITATYRNA
-660 QRELEASQR
+660 QKELEASQR

-681 RIAIVQQERDEVT
+681 RISIIQQERDEVT

-721 DQKIADARTALVKAQ
+721 DQKIADARSAMVKAQ
-736 QDADSQLNQIELS
+736 KDADTELAILAAN
-749 EQGRLRRQ
+749 EDGRLARQ
-757 EQSVQR
+757 KAATKAYVDQLERQR
-763 YTQALQAQVDALRLE
+763 AAL
-778 GERAAAGVSMG
+778 AAAGT
-789 GRERSRFEQL
+789 RAA
-799 NSLDDRYNQQLMD
+799 NSLGLGDRQAGLQSSLDGATDRFNDERAKLLDRRRTAPDKYSQEDYKRD
-812 LENQRSDP
+812 LVI
-820 SRQMSDEEYEKRLA
+820 LA
-834 ALRKA
+834 EAEDKYR
-839 HQDLRETVVSNYDQM
+839 DTVISNYDKI
-854 TAAQSDWTNGASGAW
+854 TKAQGDWRSGASSAFQT
-869 NDYLESARNSAEQ
+869 YLESARDVAGQTKSLFTSAF
-882 SYDLV
+882 S
-887 SGSLRGMEDAIANFA
+887 SMEDSIANFA
-902 MTGKLSFSD
+902 TTGKLSFSD
-911 FTKSILA
+911 FAKSILA

-938 GFFGGGNAA
+938 GFFGDGNAA

-993 MSGGRLGVMGE
+993 MSGGRMGVMGE

-1023 RAMGGGGSQINVEVN
+1023 RAMGGSSSQINVEVN

>member
-15 PAAKAVEDLDKLVDS
+15 PAVKAAEDLDKLVDS

-50 AAKGVSRA
+50 ATKGVSRA

-66 DKAAGARERQAAA
+66 EKAAGARERQAAA

-239 ARENVLQLGNAFSTG
+239 ARENVLQLGNALSTG
-254 NWQVAAHNLAQ
+254 NWRVAAHNIAE
-265 IGINAGGAASGV
+265 IGVNAGGAARGV
-277 IGVLAPVG
+277 IGVLAPIG
-285 LLIAAVGGLSAA
+285 LLAAAIGGLSVA
-297 YIAGSREQDEFN
+297 YLAGKRQADDFN
-309 KSLSLTG
+309 KAIISTG
-316 NYAGVSASGLAE
+316 NASGLTAQQLTDMLGRLGKSGNFSE
-328 MARQVSSTVGTTG
+328 ACEALLALVRSGRQVGGAFEDVARAATEMSAVTG
-341 AAAEV
+341 RSAGDIATELAGAKGKVADLAAEYNRQYHFMNV
-346 LATLAGKGTLAS
+346 DTFAQIEALERQGRSMDALKLLAGTLAS
-358 DSFVAITQA
+358 EMSARNREIEASTRGIVKAWDDATKAVKRYWQELKSRTAADPETFKLQVLQGQLEDSRKLPDSTLNRKNIEFLEKEIALLQKRISVREEGRRAQAEGQEDQDSFIQ
-367 ALSME
+367 
-372 EATGRAVGD
+372 
-381 TVAEFVRLGE
+381 
-391 DPVKASK
+391 ASK
-398 DLNQSL
+398 DLNAQ
-404 HYLTASTYSQIK
+404 
-416 ALEEQGDRAGAVK
+416 
-429 LATEAYAD
+429 
-437 AVRTRSR
+437 
-444 EVLDNLGAIERGWNA
+444 LDNVSPAKKRAAA
-459 IRTATKGAI
+459 IRE
-468 DATLN
+468 LN
-473 IGRQQTIAQEIA
+473 AQ
-485 EIKERLSN
+485 
-493 PEIYSPIT
+493 
-501 RGVKSALSNA
+501 
-511 AGSIPIIGP
+511 
-520 LVSASTT
+520 
-527 PENYNI
+527 
-533 EDDRKRLAFLEL
+533 FLEL
-545 QRDAEADRAK
+545 
-555 YLGDV
+555 
-560 ARLEQKNIEAL
+560 
-571 DSQDARLKSTMTSAE
+571 LKS
-586 KRAEALKK
+586 
-594 LSSELQD
+594 
-601 IATRDP
+601 
-607 LSERLKPEYVAKQVA
+607 SERLGKRSPLLEGVQYDGRSFSGGAYD
-622 AINQLYK
+622 QLRKGIEERLK
-629 DPKGSA
+629 DQKGSA

-648 SLTEITAAYRAA
+648 SLAEITATYRNA
-660 QRELEASQR
+660 QKELEASQR

-681 RIAIVQQERDEVT
+681 RISIIQQERDEVT

-721 DQKIADARTALVKAQ
+721 DQKIADARSAMVKAQ
-736 QDADSQLNQIELS
+736 KDADTELAILAAN
-749 EQGRLRRQ
+749 EDGRLARQ
-757 EQSVQR
+757 KAATKAYVDQLERQR
-763 YTQALQAQVDALRLE
+763 AAL
-778 GERAAAGVSMG
+778 AAAGT
-789 GRERSRFEQL
+789 RAA
-799 NSLDDRYNQQLMD
+799 NSLGLGDRQAGLQSSLDGATDRFNDERAKLLDRRRTAPDKYSQEDYKRD
-812 LENQRSDP
+812 LVI
-820 SRQMSDEEYEKRLA
+820 LA
-834 ALRKA
+834 EAEDKYR
-839 HQDLRETVVSNYDQM
+839 DTVISNYDKI
-854 TAAQSDWTNGASGAW
+854 TKAQGDWRSGASSAFQT
-869 NDYLESARNSAEQ
+869 YLESARDVAGQTKSLFTSAF
-882 SYDLV
+882 S
-887 SGSLRGMEDAIANFA
+887 SMEDSIANFA
-902 MTGKLSFSD
+902 TTGKLSFSD
-911 FTKSILA
+911 FAKSILA

-993 MSGGRLGVMGE
+993 MSGGRMGVMGE

>member
-15 PAAKAVEDLDKLVDS
+15 PAVKAAEDLDKLVDS

-50 AAKGVSRA
+50 ATKGVSRA

-66 DKAAGARERQAAA
+66 EKAAGARERQAAA

-239 ARENVLQLGNAFSTG
+239 ARENVLQLGNALSTG
-254 NWQVAAHNLAQ
+254 NWRVAAHNIAE
-265 IGINAGGAASGV
+265 IGVNAGGAARGA
-277 IGVLAPVG
+277 IGVLAPIG
-285 LLIAAVGGLSAA
+285 LLAAAIGGLSAA
-297 YIAGSREQDEFN
+297 YLAGQRQANDFT
-309 KSLSLTG
+309 KAIIGTG
-316 NYAGVSASGLAE
+316 NASGLTAQQLTDMLGRLGKSGDFSE
-328 MARQVSSTVGTTG
+328 ASEALLALVRSGRQVGSAFEDVARAATEMSAVTG
-341 AAAEV
+341 RSAGDIATELAGAKGKVADLAAEYNHQYHFMNV
-346 LATLAGKGTLAS
+346 DTFAQIEALERQGRSMEALKLLAGTLAS
-358 DSFVAITQA
+358 EMSARNREIEASTRGIVKAWDDATKAVKRYWQELKSRTAADPETFKLQVLQGQLEDSRKLPDSTLNRKNIEFLEKEIALLQKRISVREEGRQA
-367 ALSME
+367 Q
-372 EATGRAVGD
+372 
-381 TVAEFVRLGE
+381 AEGQE
-391 DPVKASK
+391 DQDRFIQASK
-398 DLNQSL
+398 DLNAQ
-404 HYLTASTYSQIK
+404 
-416 ALEEQGDRAGAVK
+416 
-429 LATEAYAD
+429 
-437 AVRTRSR
+437 
-444 EVLDNLGAIERGWNA
+444 LDNVSPAKKRAAA
-459 IRTATKGAI
+459 IRE
-468 DATLN
+468 LN
-473 IGRQQTIAQEIA
+473 AQ
-485 EIKERLSN
+485 
-493 PEIYSPIT
+493 
-501 RGVKSALSNA
+501 
-511 AGSIPIIGP
+511 
-520 LVSASTT
+520 
-527 PENYNI
+527 
-533 EDDRKRLAFLEL
+533 FLEL
-545 QRDAEADRAK
+545 
-555 YLGDV
+555 
-560 ARLEQKNIEAL
+560 
-571 DSQDARLKSTMTSAE
+571 LKS
-586 KRAEALKK
+586 
-594 LSSELQD
+594 
-601 IATRDP
+601 
-607 LSERLKPEYVAKQVA
+607 SERLGKRSPLLEGVQYDGRSFSGGAYD
-622 AINQLYK
+622 QLRKGIEERLK

-648 SLTEITAAYRAA
+648 SLAEITATYRNA
-660 QRELEASQR
+660 QKELEASQR

-681 RIAIVQQERDEVT
+681 RISIIQQERDEVT

-834 ALRKA
+834 TLRKA
-839 HQDLRETVVSNYDQM
+839 HQDLRDTVVSNYDQM
-854 TAAQSDWTNGASGAW
+854 TAAQSDWSNGASGAW
-869 NDYLESARNSAEQ
+869 NDYLESARNVAGQ
-882 SYDLV
+882 THDLFTNAF
-887 SGSLRGMEDAIANFA
+887 RGMEDAVATFA
-902 MTGKLSFSD
+902 TTGKLSFSD
-911 FTKSILA
+911 FAKSILA

-970 GVQMFATGGAFTNS
+970 GVQMFATGGVFTNS

-993 MSGGRLGVMGE
+993 MSGGRMGVMGE